1 MNKTFLEYVAEDII
15 SKYGTDLSRIAV
27 VFPNK
32 RAALFLNEHLARL
45 AGQPVWSPA
54 YITISD
60 LFRQHTD
67 LKTADPIK
75 LICDIHKSFTK
86 CTGIDETLDHFYG
99 WGQLLLADFD
109 DIDKNMADADSIFC
123 NLKDIH
129 ELDDISYL
137 DDEQKEM
144 LARFFANFSDD
155 IDSELKKRF
164 LSLWSHFGD
173 IYHDYNRRLTEQGI
187 GYEGAIYRKVAN
199 EQTLHLKY
207 DKYLFVGFNLLQ
219 KVERLLFSRLM
230 KEDKA
235 KFYWDFD
242 EYYMPSP
249 SPLPSGGAPVGGY
262 GIPAIPTQPTCSVGG
277 YGIPAI
283 PTQPT
288 CSVGAL
294 PGGYGIPAIP
304 TQPTC
309 SVGALPGGALV
320 SSAPT
325 NLNLADFP
333 NELDNTDPDIYA
345 NMRRPKRIRFISS
358 PTENAQA
365 RFASNWLL
373 ENHRYRAG
381 RKTAV
386 VMCDESILLPLM
398 HSLPPEADKVN
409 ITSGFPLAMT
419 PVASLVMLLFD
430 LYTLGLRKKGTT
442 LNPHYLKKLMA
453 HPYAHHLK
461 GVHLSQVHQEE
472 VHQPNSP
479 SHHLTISTPHHLTT
493 STILHHIATLIKQVG
508 IATKPEGD
516 PLTQESVFRM
526 YTILNRLATLA
537 DSGDL
542 LVDNTTLRRL
552 VSQLVSTS
560 SIPFHGEPVVGVQI
574 MGVLETRNI
583 DFDHLLLLSCNE
595 GNMPKGV
602 NDSSFIPYTIRK
614 AHHLTTIDNKVA
626 LYSYYF
632 HRLLQRARD
641 ITIAYNN
648 TTDNGHTGEMSRF
661 MLQLLVESG
670 QKINH
675 YTLTAK
681 NHPTPLMPKPIQK
694 DEATLSKLQQITRL
708 SPSALNTYI
717 RCPLA
722 FYYQYIAHIQEPH
735 PDPETIDNRLF
746 GNIFHRAAY
755 LIYKDITDRSPLI
768 EKAHI
773 QAYLSNRTL
782 LANVVDRAFQAEQC
796 TPNNGLQIINRE
808 VIIQYITKLLKIDQ
822 QLCPFSILAMEEE
835 AKVYTTL
842 SFTIPSEGALVGG
855 YGIPAIPTQPTCSV
869 GALKGGALVGGYGI
883 PAIPTQPTC
892 SVGALKGGALKGGAL
907 VSSAPKTSA
916 PKTSAPKTSAPGKQ
930 YNLTIGGII
939 DRLDILTDR
948 QTGKPRIRVVDYKTG
963 NQPSS
968 PIKNIDEI
976 FDPNNIRTKHSNY
989 YLQAI
994 LYSLIV
1000 SRSKRWNP
1008 AGHPVSPALLFIKQA
1023 PATDYDPTLLIDKHP
1038 ISDVTVYEEEFLTK
1052 LKHTLADIYSP
1063 DTPFTPTDDRK
1074 KCELCPYRMLCGL

>member
-15 SKYGTDLSRIAV
+15 GKYGTDLSRIAV

-32 RAALFLNEHLARL
+32 RAALFLNEHLARI
-45 AGQPVWSPA
+45 AGQPIWSPA

-137 DDEQKEM
+137 DNEQKEM

-187 GYEGAIYRKVAN
+187 GYEGAIYRKVVS
-199 EQTLHLKY
+199 EETLQMKY

-219 KVERLLFSRLM
+219 KVERVLFSRLM
-230 KEDKA
+230 KEGKA

-249 SPLPSGGAPVGGY
+249 SQHLTTSPS
-262 GIPAIPTQPTCSVGG
+262 QHLS
-277 YGIPAI
+277 
-283 PTQPT
+283 
-288 CSVGAL
+288 
-294 PGGYGIPAIP
+294 
-304 TQPTC
+304 
-309 SVGALPGGALV
+309 GGALV

-325 NLNLADFP
+325 NLNLSDFP

-345 NMRRPKRIRFISS
+345 NMRRPKHIRFISS

-373 ENHRYRAG
+373 ENDRYKAG

-430 LYTLGLRKKGTT
+430 LYTLGLRKKGTAF
-442 LNPHYLKKLMA
+442 NPHYLKKLMA
-453 HPYAHHLK
+453 HPYAHHL
-461 GVHLSQVHQEE
+461 
-472 VHQPNSP
+472 
-479 SHHLTISTPHHLTT
+479 TISTPQHLNT
-493 STILHHIATLIKQVG
+493 STPQHLNISPILHHIATLVKQVG

-516 PLTQESVFRM
+516 ALTQESVFRM
-526 YTILNRLATLA
+526 YTILNRLTTLA

-552 VSQLVSTS
+552 VSQLVSSS

-595 GNMPKGV
+595 GNMPKGI

-626 LYSYYF
+626 IYSYYF
-632 HRLLQRARD
+632 HRLLQRAGD

-648 TTDNGHTGEMSRF
+648 STDNGHTGEMSRF

-670 QKINH
+670 QQIDH
-675 YTLTAK
+675 YSLTAK
-681 NHPTPLMPKPIQK
+681 NQPTPLMPKPIEK
-694 DEATLSKLQQITRL
+694 DETALSKLQEMSRL
-708 SPSALNTYI
+708 SPSAINTYI
-717 RCPLA
+717 RCKLA
-722 FYYQYIAHIQEPH
+722 FYYQYIAHIKEPDS
-735 PDPETIDNRLF
+735 DPETIDNRLF

-796 TPNNGLQIINRE
+796 TANNGLQIINRE

-835 AKVYTTL
+835 AKVYTSL

-869 GALKGGALVGGYGI
+869 GALKGGALV
-883 PAIPTQPTC
+883 
-892 SVGALKGGALKGGAL
+892 
-907 VSSAPKTSA
+907 SSAPT
-916 PKTSAPKTSAPGKQ
+916 KQ

-968 PIKNIDEI
+968 PIKNIEEI
-976 FDPNNIRTKHSNY
+976 FDPNNIRSKHSNY

-1000 SRSKRWNP
+1000 SRSERWNP

-1023 PATDYDPTLLIDKHP
+1023 PANHYDPTLLIDKHP

>member
-137 DDEQKEM
+137 DNEQKEM

-187 GYEGAIYRKVAN
+187 GYEGAIYRKVAS

-219 KVERLLFSRLM
+219 KVERVLFSRLM
-230 KEDKA
+230 KEGKA

-242 EYYMPSP
+242 EYYMPSL
-249 SPLPSGGAPVGGY
+249 SPLPSGGALV
-262 GIPAIPTQPTCSVGG
+262 
-277 YGIPAI
+277 
-283 PTQPT
+283 
-288 CSVGAL
+288 
-294 PGGYGIPAIP
+294 GGYGIPAIP

-325 NLNLADFP
+325 NLNTSPSQHLNIADFP

-345 NMRRPKRIRFISS
+345 NMRRPKHIRFISS

-365 RFASNWLL
+365 RFAANWLL

-430 LYTLGLRKKGTT
+430 LYTLGLRKKGTA

-453 HPYAHHLK
+453 HPYARHLQEVHLKEMNEVHLKGVHSK
-461 GVHLSQVHQEE
+461 GVHLSQVHQGEE
-472 VHQPNSP
+472 HQEGIHQKEEQQTIGDNSGCMGMAGMP
-479 SHHLTISTPHHLTT
+479 YPPT
-493 STILHHIATLIKQVG
+493 SAALLHHIATLVKQVG
-508 IATKPEGD
+508 IATKQEGD
-516 PLTQESVFRM
+516 ALTQESVFRM

-552 VSQLVSTS
+552 VSQLVNTS

-632 HRLLQRARD
+632 HRLLQRAGD

-648 TTDNGHTGEMSRF
+648 STDNGHTGEMSRF

-675 YTLTAK
+675 YCLTAK
-681 NHPTPLMPKPIQK
+681 NHPTPLMPKPIRK
-694 DEATLSKLQQITRL
+694 DETVLSKLQQISRL

-755 LIYKDITDRSPLI
+755 LIYKDITDRSPVI
-768 EKAHI
+768 EKTHI

-835 AKVYTTL
+835 AKVYTQL
-842 SFTIPSEGALVGG
+842 SFTIPPEGALVGG

-869 GALKGGALVGGYGI
+869 GA
-883 PAIPTQPTC
+883 PT
-892 SVGALKGGALKGGAL
+892 
-907 VSSAPKTSA
+907 
-916 PKTSAPKTSAPGKQ
+916 KQ

-939 DRLDILTDR
+939 DRLDILTDK

-976 FDPNNIRTKHSNY
+976 FDPNNIRSKHSNY

-1023 PATDYDPTLLIDKHP
+1023 PANHYDPTLHIDKHP

>member
-15 SKYGTDLSRIAV
+15 GKYGTDLSRIAV

-32 RAALFLNEHLARL
+32 RAALFLNEHLARI

-67 LKTADPIK
+67 LKPADPIK

-144 LARFFANFSDD
+144 LKRFFANFSDD
-155 IDSELKKRF
+155 IESELKKRF

-187 GYEGAIYRKVAN
+187 GYEGAIYRKVAS
-199 EQTLHLKY
+199 EETLHLKY
-207 DKYLFVGFNLLQ
+207 DKYLFVGFNLIQ
-219 KVERLLFSRLM
+219 KVERVLFSRLM
-230 KEDKA
+230 KEGKA

-242 EYYMPSP
+242 EYYMPTARAQQS
-249 SPLPSGGAPVGGY
+249 A
-262 GIPAIPTQPTCSVGG
+262 SVPNNTASFAA
-277 YGIPAI
+277 YL
-283 PTQPT
+283 T
-288 CSVGAL
+288 
-294 PGGYGIPAIP
+294 
-304 TQPTC
+304 
-309 SVGALPGGALV
+309 
-320 SSAPT
+320 
-325 NLNLADFP
+325 DFP
-333 NELDNTDPDIYA
+333 NELDNTDRDIYA

-373 ENHRYRAG
+373 ENDRYKAG

-386 VMCDESILLPLM
+386 VMCDESILLPIM

-430 LYTLGLRKKGTT
+430 LYTLGLRKKGTAF
-442 LNPHYLKKLMA
+442 NPHYLKKLMA
-453 HPYAHHLK
+453 HPYARHLQEVHLKEMNDVHLK
-461 GVHLSQVHQEE
+461 GVHLSQVHQEG
-472 VHQPNSP
+472 SAA
-479 SHHLTISTPHHLTT
+479 L
-493 STILHHIATLIKQVG
+493 LHHIASLVKQVG
-508 IATKPEGD
+508 IATKQEGD
-516 PLTQESVFRM
+516 ALTQESVFRM
-526 YTILNRLATLA
+526 FTILNRLAALA

-552 VSQLVSTS
+552 VSQLVGAA
-560 SIPFHGEPVVGVQI
+560 SIPFHGEPVIGVQI

-583 DFDHLLLLSCNE
+583 DFDNVLLLSCNE

-602 NDSSFIPYTIRK
+602 NDSSFIPYSIRK
-614 AHHLTTIDNKVA
+614 AHGLTTIDNKVA
-626 LYSYYF
+626 IYSYYF
-632 HRLLQRARD
+632 HRLLQRAGD

-648 TTDNGHTGEMSRF
+648 STDNGHTGEMSRF

-670 QKINH
+670 QKIDH
-675 YTLTAK
+675 YSLTAK
-681 NHPTPLMPKPIQK
+681 NQPTPLMPKAIEK
-694 DEATLSKLQQITRL
+694 DETALNKLEEMSRL
-708 SPSALNTYI
+708 SPSAINTYI
-717 RCPLA
+717 RCKLA
-722 FYYQYIAHIQEPH
+722 FYYQYVAHIKEPDS
-735 PDPETIDNRLF
+735 DPETIDNRMF

-755 LIYKDITDRSPLI
+755 LIYKDITDHSPVI

-773 QAYLSNRTL
+773 QAYLSNRKL
-782 LANVVDRAFQAEQC
+782 LASVVDRAFEEEEC
-796 TPNNGLQIINRE
+796 KTNNGLQIINRE
-808 VIIQYITKLLKIDQ
+808 VIIEYITKLLKIDQ

-835 AKVYTTL
+835 AKVYTQL
-842 SFTIPSEGALVGG
+842 SFTIPS
-855 YGIPAIPTQPTCSV
+855 
-869 GALKGGALVGGYGI
+869 
-883 PAIPTQPTC
+883 
-892 SVGALKGGALKGGAL
+892 GGALKGGAL
-907 VSSAPKTSA
+907 VSSAPT
-916 PKTSAPKTSAPGKQ
+916 KQ

-939 DRLDILTDR
+939 DRLDAVTDK
-948 QTGKPRIRVVDYKTG
+948 QTGKRRIRVVDYKTG
-963 NQPSS
+963 NKPSS
-968 PIKNIDEI
+968 AIKSIEEVFDPKNIAS
-976 FDPNNIRTKHSNY
+976 KHSNY
-989 YLQAI
+989 FLQAI

-1000 SRSKRWNP
+1000 SRSKEWN
-1008 AGHPVSPALLFIKQA
+1008 AANDAVSPALLFIKQA
-1023 PATDYDPTLLIDKHP
+1023 ATNDYDPTLCIDKHP

-1052 LKHTLADIYSP
+1052 LKETVADMYSP
-1063 DTPFTPTDDRK
+1063 DAAFTPTDDRK

>member
-15 SKYGTDLSRIAV
+15 GKYGTDLSRIAV

-32 RAALFLNEHLARL
+32 RAALFLNEHLARI

-67 LKTADPIK
+67 LKPADPIK

-144 LARFFANFSDD
+144 LKRFFANFSDD
-155 IDSELKKRF
+155 IESELKKRF

-187 GYEGAIYRKVAN
+187 GYEGAIYRKVAS
-199 EQTLHLKY
+199 EETLHLKY
-207 DKYLFVGFNLLQ
+207 DKYLFIGFNLIQ
-219 KVERLLFSRLM
+219 KVERVLFSRLM
-230 KEDKA
+230 KEGKA

-242 EYYMPSP
+242 EYYMPTARAQQS
-249 SPLPSGGAPVGGY
+249 A
-262 GIPAIPTQPTCSVGG
+262 SVPNNTASFAA
-277 YGIPAI
+277 YL
-283 PTQPT
+283 
-288 CSVGAL
+288 S
-294 PGGYGIPAIP
+294 
-304 TQPTC
+304 
-309 SVGALPGGALV
+309 
-320 SSAPT
+320 
-325 NLNLADFP
+325 DFP
-333 NELDNTDPDIYA
+333 NELDNTNRDIYA

-373 ENHRYRAG
+373 ENDRYKAG

-386 VMCDESILLPLM
+386 VMCDESILLPIM

-430 LYTLGLRKKGTT
+430 LYTLGLRKKGTAF
-442 LNPHYLKKLMA
+442 NPHYLKKLMA
-453 HPYAHHLK
+453 HPYARHIQEVHLKEMHLK
-461 GVHLSQVHQEE
+461 GVHLSQVHQEKE
-472 VHQPNSP
+472 VHQEGIAA
-479 SHHLTISTPHHLTT
+479 LLQ
-493 STILHHIATLIKQVG
+493 HIASLVKQVG
-508 IATKPEGD
+508 IATKQEGD
-516 PLTQESVFRM
+516 ALTQESVFRM
-526 YTILNRLATLA
+526 FTILNRLAALA

-552 VSQLVSTS
+552 VSQLVGAA
-560 SIPFHGEPVVGVQI
+560 SIPFHGEPVIGVQI

-583 DFDHLLLLSCNE
+583 DFDNVLLLSCNE

-602 NDSSFIPYTIRK
+602 NDSSFIPYSIRK
-614 AHHLTTIDNKVA
+614 AHGLTTIDNKVA
-626 LYSYYF
+626 IYSYYF
-632 HRLLQRARD
+632 HRLLQRAGD

-648 TTDNGHTGEMSRF
+648 STDNGHTGEMSRF

-670 QKINH
+670 QKIDH
-675 YTLTAK
+675 YSLTAK
-681 NHPTPLMPKPIQK
+681 NQPTPLMPKAIEK
-694 DEATLSKLQQITRL
+694 DETALSKLEEMSRL
-708 SPSALNTYI
+708 SPSAINTYI
-717 RCPLA
+717 RCKLA
-722 FYYQYIAHIQEPH
+722 FYYQYIAHIKEPDS
-735 PDPETIDNRLF
+735 DPETIDNRMF

-755 LIYKDITDRSPLI
+755 LIYKDITDHSPVI

-773 QAYLSNRTL
+773 QAYLSNRKL
-782 LANVVDRAFQAEQC
+782 LASVVDRAFEEEEC
-796 TPNNGLQIINRE
+796 KTNNGLQIINRE
-808 VIIQYITKLLKIDQ
+808 VIIEYITKLLKIDQ

-835 AKVYTTL
+835 AKVYTQL
-842 SFTIPSEGALVGG
+842 SFTTPS
-855 YGIPAIPTQPTCSV
+855 
-869 GALKGGALVGGYGI
+869 
-883 PAIPTQPTC
+883 
-892 SVGALKGGALKGGAL
+892 GGALKGGAL
-907 VSSAPKTSA
+907 VSSAPT
-916 PKTSAPKTSAPGKQ
+916 KQ

-939 DRLDILTDR
+939 DRLDAVTDK
-948 QTGKPRIRVVDYKTG
+948 QTGKRRIRVVDYKTG
-963 NQPSS
+963 NKPSS
-968 PIKNIDEI
+968 AIKSIEEVFDPKNIAS
-976 FDPNNIRTKHSNY
+976 KHSNY
-989 YLQAI
+989 FLQAI

-1000 SRSKRWNP
+1000 SRSKEWN
-1008 AGHPVSPALLFIKQA
+1008 AANDPVSPALLFIKQA
-1023 PATDYDPTLLIDKHP
+1023 ATNDYDPTLCIDKHP
-1038 ISDVTVYEEEFLTK
+1038 ISDVTVYEEDFLTK
-1052 LKHTLADIYSP
+1052 LKETVADMYSP
-1063 DTPFTPTDDRK
+1063 DAAFTPTDDRK

>member
-15 SKYGTDLSRIAV
+15 GKYGTDLSRIAV

-32 RAALFLNEHLARL
+32 RAALFLNEHLARI

-67 LKTADPIK
+67 LKPADPIK

-99 WGQLLLADFD
+99 WGQLLLTDFD

-144 LARFFANFSDD
+144 LKRFFANFSDD
-155 IDSELKKRF
+155 IESELKKRF

-187 GYEGAIYRKVAN
+187 GYEGAIYRKVAS
-199 EQTLHLKY
+199 EETLHLKY
-207 DKYLFVGFNLLQ
+207 DKYLFVGFNLIQ
-219 KVERLLFSRLM
+219 KVERVLFSRLM
-230 KEDKA
+230 KEGKA

-242 EYYMPSP
+242 EYYMPTARAQQS
-249 SPLPSGGAPVGGY
+249 A
-262 GIPAIPTQPTCSVGG
+262 SVPNNTASFAA
-277 YGIPAI
+277 YL
-283 PTQPT
+283 T
-288 CSVGAL
+288 
-294 PGGYGIPAIP
+294 
-304 TQPTC
+304 
-309 SVGALPGGALV
+309 
-320 SSAPT
+320 
-325 NLNLADFP
+325 DFP
-333 NELDNTDPDIYA
+333 NELDNTDRDIYA

-373 ENHRYRAG
+373 ENDRYKAG

-386 VMCDESILLPLM
+386 VMCDESILLPIM

-430 LYTLGLRKKGTT
+430 LYTLGLRKKGTAF
-442 LNPHYLKKLMA
+442 NPHYLKKLMA
-453 HPYAHHLK
+453 HPYARHLQEVHLKEMHSKGVHSK

-472 VHQPNSP
+472 VHQEGIHQKEEQQTIGDNSGCMGMAGMP
-479 SHHLTISTPHHLTT
+479 YPPT
-493 STILHHIATLIKQVG
+493 SAALLQHIATLVKQVG
-508 IATKPEGD
+508 IATKQEGD
-516 PLTQESVFRM
+516 ALTQESVFRM
-526 YTILNRLATLA
+526 FTILNRLAALA

-552 VSQLVSTS
+552 VSQLVSSS
-560 SIPFHGEPVVGVQI
+560 SIPFHGEPVIGVQI

-583 DFDHLLLLSCNE
+583 DFDNVLLLSCNE

-602 NDSSFIPYTIRK
+602 NDSSFIPYSIRK
-614 AHHLTTIDNKVA
+614 AHGLTTIDNKVA
-626 LYSYYF
+626 IYSYYF
-632 HRLLQRARD
+632 HRLLQRAGD

-648 TTDNGHTGEMSRF
+648 STDNGHTGEMSRF

-670 QKINH
+670 QKIDH
-675 YTLTAK
+675 YSLTAK
-681 NHPTPLMPKPIQK
+681 NQPTPLMPKAIEK
-694 DEATLSKLQQITRL
+694 DETALNKLEEMSRL
-708 SPSALNTYI
+708 SPSAINTYI
-717 RCPLA
+717 RCKLA
-722 FYYQYIAHIQEPH
+722 FYYQYIAHIKEPDS
-735 PDPETIDNRLF
+735 DPETIDNRMF

-755 LIYKDITDRSPLI
+755 LIYKDITDHSPVI

-773 QAYLSNRTL
+773 QAYLSNRKL
-782 LANVVDRAFQAEQC
+782 LASVVDRAFEEEEC
-796 TPNNGLQIINRE
+796 KTNNGLQIINRE
-808 VIIQYITKLLKIDQ
+808 VIIEYVTKLLKIDQ

-835 AKVYTTL
+835 AKVYTQL
-842 SFTIPSEGALVGG
+842 SFTIPS
-855 YGIPAIPTQPTCSV
+855 
-869 GALKGGALVGGYGI
+869 GGAI
-883 PAIPTQPTC
+883 
-892 SVGALKGGALKGGAL
+892 KGGAL
-907 VSSAPKTSA
+907 VSSAPDKHYS
-916 PKTSAPKTSAPGKQ
+916 
-930 YNLTIGGII
+930 LTIGGII
-939 DRLDILTDR
+939 DRLDAVTDK
-948 QTGKPRIRVVDYKTG
+948 QTGKRRIRVVDYKTG
-963 NQPSS
+963 NKPSS
-968 PIKNIDEI
+968 AIKSIEEVFDPKNIAS
-976 FDPNNIRTKHSNY
+976 KHSNY
-989 YLQAI
+989 FLQAI

-1000 SRSKRWNP
+1000 SRSKEWNV
-1008 AGHPVSPALLFIKQA
+1008 ANDAVSPALLFIKQA
-1023 PATDYDPTLLIDKHP
+1023 ATNDYDPTLCIDKHP

-1052 LKHTLADIYSP
+1052 LKETVADMYSP
-1063 DTPFTPTDDRK
+1063 NAAFTPTDDRK

>member
-15 SKYGTDLSRIAV
+15 GKYGTDLSRIAV

-32 RAALFLNEHLARL
+32 RAALFLNEHLARI

-67 LKTADPIK
+67 LKPADPIK

-144 LARFFANFSDD
+144 LKRFFANFSDD
-155 IDSELKKRF
+155 IESELKKRF

-187 GYEGAIYRKVAN
+187 GYEGAIYRKVAS
-199 EQTLHLKY
+199 EETLHLKY
-207 DKYLFVGFNLLQ
+207 DKYLFVGFNLIQ
-219 KVERLLFSRLM
+219 KVERVLFSRLM
-230 KEDKA
+230 KEGKA

-242 EYYMPSP
+242 EYYMPTARAQQS
-249 SPLPSGGAPVGGY
+249 A
-262 GIPAIPTQPTCSVGG
+262 SVPNNTASFAA
-277 YGIPAI
+277 YL
-283 PTQPT
+283 T
-288 CSVGAL
+288 
-294 PGGYGIPAIP
+294 
-304 TQPTC
+304 
-309 SVGALPGGALV
+309 
-320 SSAPT
+320 
-325 NLNLADFP
+325 DFP
-333 NELDNTDPDIYA
+333 NELDNTDRNIYA

-373 ENHRYRAG
+373 ENDRYKAG

-386 VMCDESILLPLM
+386 VMCDESILLPIM

-430 LYTLGLRKKGTT
+430 LYTLGLRKKGTAF
-442 LNPHYLKKLMA
+442 NPHYLKKLMA
-453 HPYAHHLK
+453 HPYARHLQEVHLKEMHLK
-461 GVHLSQVHQEE
+461 GVHLSQVHQEKE
-472 VHQPNSP
+472 VHQEGIAA
-479 SHHLTISTPHHLTT
+479 LLQ
-493 STILHHIATLIKQVG
+493 HIASLVKQVG
-508 IATKPEGD
+508 IATKQEGD
-516 PLTQESVFRM
+516 ALTQESVFRM
-526 YTILNRLATLA
+526 FTILNRLAALA

-542 LVDNTTLRRL
+542 VVDNTTLRRL
-552 VSQLVSTS
+552 VSQLVGAA

-583 DFDHLLLLSCNE
+583 DFDNVLLLSCNE

-602 NDSSFIPYTIRK
+602 NDSSFIPYSIRK
-614 AHHLTTIDNKVA
+614 AHGLTTIDNKVA
-626 LYSYYF
+626 IYSYYF
-632 HRLLQRARD
+632 HRLLQRAGD

-648 TTDNGHTGEMSRF
+648 STDNGHTGEMSRF

-670 QKINH
+670 QKIDH
-675 YTLTAK
+675 YSLTAK
-681 NHPTPLMPKPIQK
+681 NQPTPLMPKAIEK
-694 DEATLSKLQQITRL
+694 DEAAIDKLEEMSKL
-708 SPSALNTYI
+708 SPSAINTYI
-717 RCPLA
+717 RCKLA
-722 FYYQYIAHIQEPH
+722 FYYQYIAHIKEPDS
-735 PDPETIDNRLF
+735 DPETIDNRMF

-755 LIYKDITDRSPLI
+755 LIYKDITDHSPVI

-773 QAYLSNRTL
+773 QAYLSNRKL
-782 LANVVDRAFQAEQC
+782 LASVVDRAFEEEEC
-796 TPNNGLQIINRE
+796 KTNNGLQIINRE
-808 VIIQYITKLLKIDQ
+808 VIIEYITKLLKIDQ

-835 AKVYTTL
+835 AKVYTQL
-842 SFTIPSEGALVGG
+842 SFTIPS
-855 YGIPAIPTQPTCSV
+855 
-869 GALKGGALVGGYGI
+869 
-883 PAIPTQPTC
+883 
-892 SVGALKGGALKGGAL
+892 GGALKGGAL
-907 VSSAPKTSA
+907 VSSAPDKH
-916 PKTSAPKTSAPGKQ
+916 
-930 YNLTIGGII
+930 YNLTFGGII
-939 DRLDILTDR
+939 DRLDVVTDK
-948 QTGKPRIRVVDYKTG
+948 QTGKRRIRVVDYKTG
-963 NQPSS
+963 NKPSS
-968 PIKNIDEI
+968 AIKSIEEVFDPKNIAS
-976 FDPNNIRTKHSNY
+976 KHSNY
-989 YLQAI
+989 FLQAI

-1000 SRSKRWNP
+1000 SGSKEWN
-1008 AGHPVSPALLFIKQA
+1008 AANDAVSPALLFIKQA
-1023 PATDYDPTLLIDKHP
+1023 ATNDYDPTLCIDKHP

-1052 LKHTLADIYSP
+1052 LKETVADMYSP
-1063 DTPFTPTDDRK
+1063 NAAFTPTDDRK

>member
-15 SKYGTDLSRIAV
+15 GKYGTDLSRIAV

-32 RAALFLNEHLARL
+32 RAALFLNEHLARI

-67 LKTADPIK
+67 LKPADPIK

-86 CTGIDETLDHFYG
+86 CTGISETLDHFYG

-144 LARFFANFSDD
+144 LKRFFANFSDD
-155 IDSELKKRF
+155 IESELKKRF

-187 GYEGAIYRKVAN
+187 GYEGAIYRKVAS
-199 EQTLHLKY
+199 EETLHLKY
-207 DKYLFVGFNLLQ
+207 DKYLFVGFNLIQ
-219 KVERLLFSRLM
+219 KVERVLFSRLM
-230 KEDKA
+230 KEGKA

-242 EYYMPSP
+242 EYYMPTARAQQS
-249 SPLPSGGAPVGGY
+249 A
-262 GIPAIPTQPTCSVGG
+262 SVPNNTASFAA
-277 YGIPAI
+277 YL
-283 PTQPT
+283 T
-288 CSVGAL
+288 
-294 PGGYGIPAIP
+294 
-304 TQPTC
+304 
-309 SVGALPGGALV
+309 
-320 SSAPT
+320 
-325 NLNLADFP
+325 DFP
-333 NELDNTDPDIYA
+333 NELDNTDRDIYA

-373 ENHRYRAG
+373 ENDRYKAG

-386 VMCDESILLPLM
+386 VMCDESILLPIM

-430 LYTLGLRKKGTT
+430 LCTLGLRKKGTAF
-442 LNPHYLKKLMA
+442 NPHYLKKLMA
-453 HPYAHHLK
+453 HPYARHLQEVHLKGVHSK
-461 GVHLSQVHQEE
+461 GVHLSQVHQEGSAALL
-472 VHQPNSP
+472 Q
-479 SHHLTISTPHHLTT
+479 
-493 STILHHIATLIKQVG
+493 HIATLVKQVG
-508 IATKPEGD
+508 IATKQEGD
-516 PLTQESVFRM
+516 ALTQESVFRM
-526 YTILNRLATLA
+526 FTILNRLAALA
-537 DSGDL
+537 DSSDL

-552 VSQLVSTS
+552 VSQLVGAA
-560 SIPFHGEPVVGVQI
+560 SIPFHGEPVIGVQI

-583 DFDHLLLLSCNE
+583 DFDNVLLLSCNE

-602 NDSSFIPYTIRK
+602 NDSSFIPYSIRK
-614 AHHLTTIDNKVA
+614 AHGLTTIDNKVA
-626 LYSYYF
+626 IYSYYF
-632 HRLLQRARD
+632 HRLLQRAGD

-648 TTDNGHTGEMSRF
+648 STDNGHTGEMSRF

-670 QKINH
+670 QKIDH
-675 YTLTAK
+675 YSLTAK
-681 NHPTPLMPKPIQK
+681 NQPTPLMPKAIEK
-694 DEATLSKLQQITRL
+694 DETALSKLEEMSRL
-708 SPSALNTYI
+708 SPSAINTYI
-717 RCPLA
+717 RCKLA
-722 FYYQYIAHIQEPH
+722 FYYQYIAHIKEPDS
-735 PDPETIDNRLF
+735 DPETIDNRMF

-755 LIYKDITDRSPLI
+755 LIYKDITDHSPVI

-773 QAYLSNRTL
+773 QAYLSNRKL
-782 LANVVDRAFQAEQC
+782 LASVVDRAFEEEEC
-796 TPNNGLQIINRE
+796 KTNNGLQIINRE
-808 VIIQYITKLLKIDQ
+808 VIIEYITKLLKIDQ

-835 AKVYTTL
+835 AKVYTQL
-842 SFTIPSEGALVGG
+842 SFTIPS
-855 YGIPAIPTQPTCSV
+855 
-869 GALKGGALVGGYGI
+869 
-883 PAIPTQPTC
+883 
-892 SVGALKGGALKGGAL
+892 GGALKGGAL
-907 VSSAPKTSA
+907 VSSAPT
-916 PKTSAPKTSAPGKQ
+916 KQ

-939 DRLDILTDR
+939 DRLDVVTDK
-948 QTGKPRIRVVDYKTG
+948 QTGKRRIRVVDYKTG
-963 NQPSS
+963 NKPSS
-968 PIKNIDEI
+968 AIKSIEEVFDPKNIAS
-976 FDPNNIRTKHSNY
+976 KHSNY
-989 YLQAI
+989 FLQAI

-1000 SRSKRWNP
+1000 SRSKEWN
-1008 AGHPVSPALLFIKQA
+1008 AANDAVSPALLFIKQA
-1023 PATDYDPTLLIDKHP
+1023 PANDYDPTLCIDKHP

-1052 LKHTLADIYSP
+1052 LKETVADMYSP
-1063 DTPFTPTDDRK
+1063 DAAFTPTDDRK

>member
-15 SKYGTDLSRIAV
+15 GKYGTDLSHIAV

-86 CTGIDETLDHFYG
+86 CTGISETLDHFYG

-187 GYEGAIYRKVAN
+187 GYEGAIYRKVAS

-219 KVERLLFSRLM
+219 KVERVLFSRLM
-230 KEDKA
+230 KEGKA

-249 SPLPSGGAPVGGY
+249 SQHLTTSPSPLPS
-262 GIPAIPTQPTCSVGG
+262 
-277 YGIPAI
+277 
-283 PTQPT
+283 
-288 CSVGAL
+288 
-294 PGGYGIPAIP
+294 
-304 TQPTC
+304 
-309 SVGALPGGALV
+309 GGALV

-325 NLNLADFP
+325 NLTTSPSQHLNISDFP

-365 RFASNWLL
+365 RFAANWLL

-386 VMCDESILLPLM
+386 VMCDESILLPIM

-430 LYTLGLRKKGTT
+430 LYTLGLRKKGTA
-442 LNPHYLKKLMA
+442 LNPHYLKKFMA

-479 SHHLTISTPHHLTT
+479 SQHLNTSTPHHLTT
-493 STILHHIATLIKQVG
+493 SPILHHIATLIKQVG

-516 PLTQESVFRM
+516 ALTQESVFRM
-526 YTILNRLATLA
+526 FTILNRLATLA

-542 LVDNTTLRRL
+542 VVDNTTLRRL
-552 VSQLVSTS
+552 VSQLVGAA
-560 SIPFHGEPVVGVQI
+560 SIPFHGEPVIGVQI

-632 HRLLQRARD
+632 HRLLQRAGD

-648 TTDNGHTGEMSRF
+648 STDNGHTGEMSRF

-670 QKINH
+670 QKIDH
-675 YTLTAK
+675 YSLTAK
-681 NHPTPLMPKPIQK
+681 NQPTPLMPKAIEK
-694 DEATLSKLQQITRL
+694 DETALSKLEEMSRL
-708 SPSALNTYI
+708 SPSAINTYI
-717 RCPLA
+717 RCKLA
-722 FYYQYIAHIQEPH
+722 FYYQYIAHIKEPDS
-735 PDPETIDNRLF
+735 DPETIDNRMF

-755 LIYKDITDRSPLI
+755 LIYKDITDHSPVI

-773 QAYLSNRTL
+773 QAYLSNRKL
-782 LANVVDRAFQAEQC
+782 LASVVDRAFEAEQC

-835 AKVYTTL
+835 AKVYTQL
-842 SFTIPSEGALVGG
+842 SFTIPSE
-855 YGIPAIPTQPTCSV
+855 
-869 GALKGGALVGGYGI
+869 
-883 PAIPTQPTC
+883 
-892 SVGALKGGALKGGAL
+892 GALKGGAL
-907 VSSAPKTSA
+907 VSSAPRTSA
-916 PKTSAPKTSAPGKQ
+916 PTKQ

-939 DRLDILTDR
+939 DRLDILTDK

-976 FDPNNIRTKHSNY
+976 FDPNNIRSKHSNY

-1023 PATDYDPTLLIDKHP
+1023 PANHYDPTLLIDKHP

>member
-187 GYEGAIYRKVAN
+187 GYEGAIYRKVAS

-219 KVERLLFSRLM
+219 KVERVLFSRLM
-230 KEDKA
+230 KEGKA

-249 SPLPSGGAPVGGY
+249 SHHLTTSPSPLGF
-262 GIPAIPTQPTCSVGG
+262 CR
-277 YGIPAI
+277 
-283 PTQPT
+283 
-288 CSVGAL
+288 L
-294 PGGYGIPAIP
+294 PE
-304 TQPTC
+304 QEHL
-309 SVGALPGGALV
+309 SGGALV

-325 NLNLADFP
+325 NLTTSPSQHLNISDFP

-373 ENHRYRAG
+373 ENERYKAG

-386 VMCDESILLPLM
+386 VMCDESILLPIM

-430 LYTLGLRKKGTT
+430 LYTLGLRKKGTAF
-442 LNPHYLKKLMA
+442 NPHYLKKLMA
-453 HPYAHHLK
+453 HPYARHLQEVHLK
-461 GVHLSQVHQEE
+461 GVHLSPLGFCRLPEQEVHQEGSAALL
-472 VHQPNSP
+472 Q
-479 SHHLTISTPHHLTT
+479 
-493 STILHHIATLIKQVG
+493 HIATLIKQVG

-552 VSQLVSTS
+552 VSQLVSSS

-648 TTDNGHTGEMSRF
+648 STDNGHTGEMSRF

-670 QKINH
+670 QKIDH
-675 YTLTAK
+675 YSLTAK

-694 DEATLSKLQQITRL
+694 DEATLSKLQQISRL

-722 FYYQYIAHIQEPH
+722 FYYQYVAHIQEPH

-782 LANVVDRAFQAEQC
+782 LANVVDRAFEEEEC
-796 TPNNGLQIINRE
+796 KTNNGLQIINRE

-835 AKVYTTL
+835 AKVYTSL
-842 SFTIPSEGALVGG
+842 SFTIPSE
-855 YGIPAIPTQPTCSV
+855 
-869 GALKGGALVGGYGI
+869 GALVGGYGI

-907 VSSAPKTSA
+907 VSSAPRTNAPRTSA
-916 PKTSAPKTSAPGKQ
+916 PTKR

-939 DRLDILTDR
+939 DRLDILTDK

-976 FDPNNIRTKHSNY
+976 FDPNNIRSKHSNY

-1000 SRSKRWNP
+1000 SRSERWNP

-1023 PATDYDPTLLIDKHP
+1023 PANHYDPTLHIDKHP

-1063 DTPFTPTDDRK
+1063 GTPFTPTDDRK

>member
-144 LARFFANFSDD
+144 LKRFFANFSDD
-155 IDSELKKRF
+155 IESELKKRF

-187 GYEGAIYRKVAN
+187 GYEGAIYRKVASD
-199 EQTLHLKY
+199 ETLHLKY
-207 DKYLFVGFNLLQ
+207 DKYLFVGFNLIQ
-219 KVERLLFSRLM
+219 KVERVLFSRLM
-230 KEDKA
+230 KEGKA

-242 EYYMPSP
+242 EYYMPTARAQQS
-249 SPLPSGGAPVGGY
+249 A
-262 GIPAIPTQPTCSVGG
+262 SVPNNTASFAA
-277 YGIPAI
+277 YL
-283 PTQPT
+283 T
-288 CSVGAL
+288 
-294 PGGYGIPAIP
+294 
-304 TQPTC
+304 
-309 SVGALPGGALV
+309 
-320 SSAPT
+320 
-325 NLNLADFP
+325 DFP
-333 NELDNTDPDIYA
+333 NELDNTDRDIYA
-345 NMRRPKRIRFISS
+345 NMGRPKRIRFISS

-373 ENHRYRAG
+373 ENERYKAG

-386 VMCDESILLPLM
+386 VMCDESILLPIM

-430 LYTLGLRKKGTT
+430 LYTLGLRKKGTAF
-442 LNPHYLKKLMA
+442 NPHYLKKLMA
-453 HPYAHHLK
+453 HPYARHLQEVHLNGVHSN
-461 GVHLSQVHQEE
+461 GVHLSQVHQEGSAALL
-472 VHQPNSP
+472 Q
-479 SHHLTISTPHHLTT
+479 
-493 STILHHIATLIKQVG
+493 HIATLVKQVG
-508 IATKPEGD
+508 IATKQEGD
-516 PLTQESVFRM
+516 ALTQESVFRM
-526 YTILNRLATLA
+526 FTILNRLAALA

-552 VSQLVSTS
+552 VSQLVGAA
-560 SIPFHGEPVVGVQI
+560 SIPFHGEPVIGVQI

-583 DFDHLLLLSCNE
+583 DFDNVLLLSCNE

-602 NDSSFIPYTIRK
+602 NDSSFIPYSIRK
-614 AHHLTTIDNKVA
+614 AHGLTTIDNKVA
-626 LYSYYF
+626 IYSYYF
-632 HRLLQRARD
+632 HRLLQRAGD

-648 TTDNGHTGEMSRF
+648 STDNGHTGEMSRF

-670 QKINH
+670 QKIDH
-675 YTLTAK
+675 YSLTAK
-681 NHPTPLMPKPIQK
+681 NQPTPLMPKAIEK
-694 DEATLSKLQQITRL
+694 DETALSKLEEMSRL
-708 SPSALNTYI
+708 SPSAINTYI
-717 RCPLA
+717 RCKLA
-722 FYYQYIAHIQEPH
+722 FYYQYIAHIKEPDS
-735 PDPETIDNRLF
+735 DPETIDNRMF

-755 LIYKDITDRSPLI
+755 LIYKDITDHSPVI

-773 QAYLSNRTL
+773 QAYLSNRKL
-782 LANVVDRAFQAEQC
+782 LASVVDRAFEEEEC
-796 TPNNGLQIINRE
+796 KTNNGLQIINRE
-808 VIIQYITKLLKIDQ
+808 VIIEYITKLLKIDQ

-835 AKVYTTL
+835 AKVYTQL
-842 SFTIPSEGALVGG
+842 SFTIPS
-855 YGIPAIPTQPTCSV
+855 
-869 GALKGGALVGGYGI
+869 
-883 PAIPTQPTC
+883 
-892 SVGALKGGALKGGAL
+892 GGALKGGAL
-907 VSSAPKTSA
+907 VSSAPT
-916 PKTSAPKTSAPGKQ
+916 KQ

-939 DRLDILTDR
+939 DRLDAVTDK
-948 QTGKPRIRVVDYKTG
+948 QTGKRRIRVVDYKTG
-963 NQPSS
+963 NKPSS
-968 PIKNIDEI
+968 AIKSIEEVFDPKNIAS
-976 FDPNNIRTKHSNY
+976 KHSNY
-989 YLQAI
+989 FLQAI

-1000 SRSKRWNP
+1000 SRSKEWN
-1008 AGHPVSPALLFIKQA
+1008 AANDAVSPALLFIKQA
-1023 PATDYDPTLLIDKHP
+1023 ATNDYDPTLCIDKHP

-1052 LKHTLADIYSP
+1052 LKETVADMYSP
-1063 DTPFTPTDDRK
+1063 NAAFTPTDDRK

>member
-15 SKYGTDLSRIAV
+15 GKYGTDLSRIAV

-32 RAALFLNEHLARL
+32 RAALFLNEHLARI

-144 LARFFANFSDD
+144 LKRFFANFSDD
-155 IDSELKKRF
+155 IESELKKRF

-187 GYEGAIYRKVAN
+187 GYEGAIYRKVAS
-199 EQTLHLKY
+199 EETLHLKY
-207 DKYLFVGFNLLQ
+207 DKYLFVGFNLIQ
-219 KVERLLFSRLM
+219 KVERVLFSRLM
-230 KEDKA
+230 KEGKA

-242 EYYMPSP
+242 EYYMPTARAQQS
-249 SPLPSGGAPVGGY
+249 A
-262 GIPAIPTQPTCSVGG
+262 SVPNNTASFAA
-277 YGIPAI
+277 YL
-283 PTQPT
+283 T
-288 CSVGAL
+288 
-294 PGGYGIPAIP
+294 
-304 TQPTC
+304 
-309 SVGALPGGALV
+309 
-320 SSAPT
+320 
-325 NLNLADFP
+325 DFP
-333 NELDNTDPDIYA
+333 NELDNTDRDIYA

-373 ENHRYRAG
+373 ENDRYKAG

-386 VMCDESILLPLM
+386 VMCDESILLPIM

-430 LYTLGLRKKGTT
+430 LYTLGLRKKGTAF
-442 LNPHYLKKLMA
+442 NPHYLKKLMA
-453 HPYAHHLK
+453 HPYARHLQEVHLKEMNEVHLK

-472 VHQPNSP
+472 VHQEGIAA
-479 SHHLTISTPHHLTT
+479 LLQ
-493 STILHHIATLIKQVG
+493 HIATLVKQVG
-508 IATKPEGD
+508 IATKQEGD
-516 PLTQESVFRM
+516 ALTQESVFRM
-526 YTILNRLATLA
+526 FTILNRLAALA
-537 DSGDL
+537 ESGDL

-552 VSQLVSTS
+552 VSQLVGAA
-560 SIPFHGEPVVGVQI
+560 SIPFHGEPVIGVQI

-602 NDSSFIPYTIRK
+602 NDSSFIPYSIRK
-614 AHHLTTIDNKVA
+614 AHGLTTIDNKVA
-626 LYSYYF
+626 IYSYYF
-632 HRLLQRARD
+632 HRLLQRAGD

-648 TTDNGHTGEMSRF
+648 STDNGHTGEMSRF

-670 QKINH
+670 QKIEH
-675 YTLTAK
+675 YSLTAK
-681 NHPTPLMPKPIQK
+681 NQPTPLMPKAIEK
-694 DEATLSKLQQITRL
+694 DETALSKLEEMSRL
-708 SPSALNTYI
+708 SPSAINTYI
-717 RCPLA
+717 RCKLA
-722 FYYQYIAHIQEPH
+722 FYYQYIAHIKEPDS
-735 PDPETIDNRLF
+735 DPETIDNRMF

-755 LIYKDITDRSPLI
+755 LIYKDITDHSPVI

-773 QAYLSNRTL
+773 QAYLSNRKL
-782 LANVVDRAFQAEQC
+782 LASVVDRAFEEEEC
-796 TPNNGLQIINRE
+796 KTNNGLQIINRE
-808 VIIQYITKLLKIDQ
+808 VIIEYITKLLKIDQ

-835 AKVYTTL
+835 AKVYTQL
-842 SFTIPSEGALVGG
+842 SFTIPS
-855 YGIPAIPTQPTCSV
+855 
-869 GALKGGALVGGYGI
+869 
-883 PAIPTQPTC
+883 
-892 SVGALKGGALKGGAL
+892 GGALKGGAL
-907 VSSAPKTSA
+907 VSSAPT
-916 PKTSAPKTSAPGKQ
+916 KQ

-939 DRLDILTDR
+939 DRLDAVTDK
-948 QTGKPRIRVVDYKTG
+948 QTGKRRIRVVDYKTG
-963 NQPSS
+963 NKPSS
-968 PIKNIDEI
+968 AIKSIEEVFDPKNIAS
-976 FDPNNIRTKHSNY
+976 KHSNY
-989 YLQAI
+989 FLQAI

-1000 SRSKRWNP
+1000 SRSKEWN
-1008 AGHPVSPALLFIKQA
+1008 AANDPVSPALLFIKQA
-1023 PATDYDPTLLIDKHP
+1023 ATNGYDPTLCIDKHP

-1052 LKHTLADIYSP
+1052 LKETVADMYSP
-1063 DTPFTPTDDRK
+1063 NAAFTPTDDRK

>member
-15 SKYGTDLSRIAV
+15 GKYGTDLSRIAV

-144 LARFFANFSDD
+144 LKRFFANFSDD

-187 GYEGAIYRKVAN
+187 GYEGAIYRKVVS
-199 EQTLHLKY
+199 EETLQMKY

-219 KVERLLFSRLM
+219 KVERVLFSRLM
-230 KEDKA
+230 KEGKA

-249 SPLPSGGAPVGGY
+249 SHHLTTSPS
-262 GIPAIPTQPTCSVGG
+262 QQLS
-277 YGIPAI
+277 
-283 PTQPT
+283 
-288 CSVGAL
+288 
-294 PGGYGIPAIP
+294 
-304 TQPTC
+304 
-309 SVGALPGGALV
+309 GGALV

-325 NLNLADFP
+325 NLTTSPSQHLNISDFP
-333 NELDNTDPDIYA
+333 NELDNTDRDIYA

-373 ENHRYRAG
+373 ENERYKAG
-381 RKTAV
+381 CKTAV
-386 VMCDESILLPLM
+386 VMCDESILLPIM

-453 HPYAHHLK
+453 HPYAHHLTI
-461 GVHLSQVHQEE
+461 
-472 VHQPNSP
+472 SP
-479 SHHLTISTPHHLTT
+479 PHHLNTSTPQHLTT
-493 STILHHIATLIKQVG
+493 STILHHIATLMKQVG

-516 PLTQESVFRM
+516 ALTQESVFRM
-526 YTILNRLATLA
+526 FTILNRLATLA

-552 VSQLVSTS
+552 VSQLVSSS

-583 DFDHLLLLSCNE
+583 DFDNVLLLSCNE
-595 GNMPKGV
+595 GNMPKGI
-602 NDSSFIPYTIRK
+602 NDSSFIPYSIRK
-614 AHHLTTIDNKVA
+614 AHGLTTIDNKVA
-626 LYSYYF
+626 IYSYYF
-632 HRLLQRARD
+632 HRLLQRAGN

-648 TTDNGHTGEMSRF
+648 STDNGHTGEMSRF

-670 QKINH
+670 QKIDH
-675 YTLTAK
+675 YSLTAK
-681 NHPTPLMPKPIQK
+681 NQPTPLMPKPIEK
-694 DEATLSKLQQITRL
+694 DEAALSKLEEMSRL
-708 SPSALNTYI
+708 SPSAINTYI
-717 RCPLA
+717 RCKLA
-722 FYYQYIAHIQEPH
+722 FYYQYIAHIKEPDS
-735 PDPETIDNRLF
+735 DPETIDNRMF

-755 LIYKDITDRSPLI
+755 LIYKDITDRSPLV

-782 LANVVDRAFQAEQC
+782 LANVVDRAFEEEEC
-796 TPNNGLQIINRE
+796 KTNNGLQIINRE

-835 AKVYTTL
+835 AKVYTQL
-842 SFTIPSEGALVGG
+842 SFTTPPSHHL
-855 YGIPAIPTQPTCSV
+855 T
-869 GALKGGALVGGYGI
+869 
-883 PAIPTQPTC
+883 
-892 SVGALKGGALKGGAL
+892 
-907 VSSAPKTSA
+907 TS
-916 PKTSAPKTSAPGKQ
+916 PSHHLTTSPSHHH
-930 YNLTIGGII
+930 LTIGGII
-939 DRLDILTDR
+939 DRLDAVTDK
-948 QTGKPRIRVVDYKTG
+948 QTGKRRIRVVDYKTG
-963 NQPSS
+963 NKPSS
-968 PIKNIDEI
+968 AIKSIEEVFDPKNIAS
-976 FDPNNIRTKHSNY
+976 KHSNY
-989 YLQAI
+989 FLQAI

-1000 SRSKRWNP
+1000 SRSKEWN
-1008 AGHPVSPALLFIKQA
+1008 AANDAVSPALLFIKQA
-1023 PATDYDPTLLIDKHP
+1023 PTNDYDPTLLIDKHP

>member
-137 DDEQKEM
+137 DNEQKEM

-187 GYEGAIYRKVAN
+187 GYEGAIYRKVAS
-199 EQTLHLKY
+199 EETLHLKY
-207 DKYLFVGFNLLQ
+207 DKYLFVGFNLIQ
-219 KVERLLFSRLM
+219 KVERVLFSRLM
-230 KEDKA
+230 KEGKA

-249 SPLPSGGAPVGGY
+249 SQHLTTSPS
-262 GIPAIPTQPTCSVGG
+262 QHLS
-277 YGIPAI
+277 
-283 PTQPT
+283 
-288 CSVGAL
+288 
-294 PGGYGIPAIP
+294 
-304 TQPTC
+304 
-309 SVGALPGGALV
+309 GGALV
-320 SSAPT
+320 SSAPRTSAPT
-325 NLNLADFP
+325 NLNTSPSQHLNLSDFP
-333 NELDNTDPDIYA
+333 NELDNTDRDIYA

-373 ENHRYRAG
+373 ENDRYKAG

-386 VMCDESILLPLM
+386 VMCDESILLPIM

-430 LYTLGLRKKGTT
+430 LYTLGLRKKGTAF
-442 LNPHYLKKLMA
+442 NPHYLKKLMA
-453 HPYAHHLK
+453 HPYARHLQEVHLKGVHSK
-461 GVHLSQVHQEE
+461 GVHLSQVHQGE
-472 VHQPNSP
+472 VHQEGIHQKEEQQTIGDNSGCMGMAGMP
-479 SHHLTISTPHHLTT
+479 YPPT
-493 STILHHIATLIKQVG
+493 SAALLHHIATLVKQVG
-508 IATKPEGD
+508 IATKQDGD
-516 PLTQESVFRM
+516 ALTQESVFRM
-526 YTILNRLATLA
+526 FTILNRLAALA

-552 VSQLVSTS
+552 VSQLVGAA

-583 DFDHLLLLSCNE
+583 DFDNVLLLSCNE

-602 NDSSFIPYTIRK
+602 NDSSFIPYSIRK
-614 AHHLTTIDNKVA
+614 AHGLTTIDNKVA
-626 LYSYYF
+626 IYSYYF
-632 HRLLQRARD
+632 HRLLQRAGD

-648 TTDNGHTGEMSRF
+648 STDNGHTGEMSRF

-670 QKINH
+670 QKIDH
-675 YTLTAK
+675 YSLTAK
-681 NHPTPLMPKPIQK
+681 NQPTPLMPKPIEK
-694 DEATLSKLQQITRL
+694 DETALSKLEEMSRL
-708 SPSALNTYI
+708 SPSAINTYI
-717 RCPLA
+717 RCKLA
-722 FYYQYIAHIQEPH
+722 FYYQYIAHIKEPDS
-735 PDPETIDNRLF
+735 DPETIDNRMF

-755 LIYKDITDRSPLI
+755 LIYKDITNHSPVI

-773 QAYLSNRTL
+773 QAYLSNRKL
-782 LANVVDRAFQAEQC
+782 LASVVDRAFEEEEC
-796 TPNNGLQIINRE
+796 KTNNGLQIINRE
-808 VIIQYITKLLKIDQ
+808 VIIEYITKLLKIDQ

-835 AKVYTTL
+835 AKVYTQL
-842 SFTIPSEGALVGG
+842 SFTIPS
-855 YGIPAIPTQPTCSV
+855 
-869 GALKGGALVGGYGI
+869 
-883 PAIPTQPTC
+883 
-892 SVGALKGGALKGGAL
+892 GGALKGGAL
-907 VSSAPKTSA
+907 VSSAPT
-916 PKTSAPKTSAPGKQ
+916 KQ

-939 DRLDILTDR
+939 DRLDAVTDK
-948 QTGKPRIRVVDYKTG
+948 QTGKRRIRVVDYKTG
-963 NQPSS
+963 NKPSS
-968 PIKNIDEI
+968 AIKSIEEVFDPKNIAS
-976 FDPNNIRTKHSNY
+976 KHSNY
-989 YLQAI
+989 FLQAI

-1000 SRSKRWNP
+1000 SRSKEWN
-1008 AGHPVSPALLFIKQA
+1008 AANDPVSPALLFIKQA
-1023 PATDYDPTLLIDKHP
+1023 ATNDYDPTLCIDKHP

-1052 LKHTLADIYSP
+1052 LKETVADMYSP
-1063 DTPFTPTDDRK
+1063 DAAFTPTDDRK

>member
-15 SKYGTDLSRIAV
+15 GKYGTDLSRIAV

-137 DDEQKEM
+137 DNEQKEM
-144 LARFFANFSDD
+144 LKRFFANFSDD
-155 IDSELKKRF
+155 IESELKKRF

-187 GYEGAIYRKVAN
+187 GYEGAIYRKVVS
-199 EQTLHLKY
+199 EETLHLKY

-219 KVERLLFSRLM
+219 KVERVLFNRLM
-230 KEDKA
+230 KEGKA

-249 SPLPSGGAPVGGY
+249 SPLPSGGA
-262 GIPAIPTQPTCSVGG
+262 
-277 YGIPAI
+277 
-283 PTQPT
+283 
-288 CSVGAL
+288 
-294 PGGYGIPAIP
+294 
-304 TQPTC
+304 
-309 SVGALPGGALV
+309 LV
-320 SSAPT
+320 SSAPRTSAPT
-325 NLNLADFP
+325 NLTTSPSQHLNISDFP
-333 NELDNTDPDIYA
+333 NELDNTDRDIYA

-373 ENHRYRAG
+373 ENERYRAG

-430 LYTLGLRKKGTT
+430 LYTLGLRKKGTAF
-442 LNPHYLKKLMA
+442 NPHYLKKLMA
-453 HPYAHHLK
+453 HPYARHLQEVHLKGVHLK

-472 VHQPNSP
+472 EQQTIGDNSGCMGMAGMP
-479 SHHLTISTPHHLTT
+479 YPPT
-493 STILHHIATLIKQVG
+493 SAALLHHIATLIKQVG

-516 PLTQESVFRM
+516 ALTQESVFRM
-526 YTILNRLATLA
+526 FTILNRLATLA

-542 LVDNTTLRRL
+542 VVDNTTLRRL
-552 VSQLVSTS
+552 VSQLVGAA
-560 SIPFHGEPVVGVQI
+560 SIPFHGEPVIGVQI

-583 DFDHLLLLSCNE
+583 NFDNVLLLSCNE

-602 NDSSFIPYTIRK
+602 NDSSFIPYSIRK
-614 AHHLTTIDNKVA
+614 AHGLTTIDNKVA
-626 LYSYYF
+626 IYSYYF
-632 HRLLQRARD
+632 HRLLQRAGD

-648 TTDNGHTGEMSRF
+648 STDNGHTGEMSRF

-670 QKINH
+670 QKIDH
-675 YTLTAK
+675 YSLTAK
-681 NHPTPLMPKPIQK
+681 NQPTPLMPKPIEK
-694 DEATLSKLQQITRL
+694 DEAALSKLEEMSRL
-708 SPSALNTYI
+708 SPSAINTYI
-717 RCPLA
+717 RCKLA
-722 FYYQYIAHIQEPH
+722 FYYQYIAHIKEPDS
-735 PDPETIDNRLF
+735 DPETIDNRMF

-755 LIYKDITDRSPLI
+755 LIYKDITDHSPVI

-773 QAYLSNRTL
+773 QAYLSNRKL
-782 LANVVDRAFQAEQC
+782 LASVVDRAFEEEEC
-796 TPNNGLQIINRE
+796 KTNNGLQIINRE
-808 VIIQYITKLLKIDQ
+808 VIIEYITKLLKIDQ

-835 AKVYTTL
+835 AKVYTQL
-842 SFTIPSEGALVGG
+842 SFTIPS
-855 YGIPAIPTQPTCSV
+855 
-869 GALKGGALVGGYGI
+869 
-883 PAIPTQPTC
+883 
-892 SVGALKGGALKGGAL
+892 GGALKGGAL
-907 VSSAPKTSA
+907 VSSAPT
-916 PKTSAPKTSAPGKQ
+916 KQ

-939 DRLDILTDR
+939 DRLDAVTDK
-948 QTGKPRIRVVDYKTG
+948 QTGKRRIRVVDYKTG
-963 NQPSS
+963 NKPSS
-968 PIKNIDEI
+968 AIKSIEEVFDPKNIAS
-976 FDPNNIRTKHSNY
+976 KHSNY
-989 YLQAI
+989 FLQAI

-1000 SRSKRWNP
+1000 SRSKEWN
-1008 AGHPVSPALLFIKQA
+1008 AANDAVSPALLFIKQA
-1023 PATDYDPTLLIDKHP
+1023 ATNDYDPTLCIDKHP

-1052 LKHTLADIYSP
+1052 LKETVADMYSP
-1063 DTPFTPTDDRK
+1063 NAAFTPTDDRK

>member
-15 SKYGTDLSRIAV
+15 GKYGTDLSRIAV

-32 RAALFLNEHLARL
+32 RAALFLNEHLARI

-67 LKTADPIK
+67 LKPADPIK

-144 LARFFANFSDD
+144 LKRFFANFSDD
-155 IDSELKKRF
+155 IESELKKRF

-187 GYEGAIYRKVAN
+187 GYEGAIYRKVAS
-199 EQTLHLKY
+199 EETLHLKY
-207 DKYLFVGFNLLQ
+207 DKYLFVGFNLIQ
-219 KVERLLFSRLM
+219 KVERVLFSRLM
-230 KEDKA
+230 KEGKA

-242 EYYMPSP
+242 EYYMPTARAQQS
-249 SPLPSGGAPVGGY
+249 A
-262 GIPAIPTQPTCSVGG
+262 SVPNNTASFAA
-277 YGIPAI
+277 YL
-283 PTQPT
+283 T
-288 CSVGAL
+288 
-294 PGGYGIPAIP
+294 
-304 TQPTC
+304 
-309 SVGALPGGALV
+309 
-320 SSAPT
+320 
-325 NLNLADFP
+325 DFFFFIDKSYS
-333 NELDNTDPDIYA
+333 EIYS

-373 ENHRYRAG
+373 ENERYKAG

-386 VMCDESILLPLM
+386 VMCDESILLPIM

-430 LYTLGLRKKGTT
+430 LYTLGLRKKGTAF
-442 LNPHYLKKLMA
+442 NPHYLKKLMA
-453 HPYAHHLK
+453 HPYARHLQEVHLKEMNDVHLKGVHLK
-461 GVHLSQVHQEE
+461 GVHLSQVHQEKE
-472 VHQPNSP
+472 MHQEGIAA
-479 SHHLTISTPHHLTT
+479 L
-493 STILHHIATLIKQVG
+493 LHHIATLVKQVG
-508 IATKPEGD
+508 IATKQEGD
-516 PLTQESVFRM
+516 ALTQESVFRM
-526 YTILNRLATLA
+526 FTILNRLAALA

-542 LVDNTTLRRL
+542 IVDNTTLRRL
-552 VSQLVSTS
+552 VSQLVGAA
-560 SIPFHGEPVVGVQI
+560 SIPFHGEPVIGVQI

-583 DFDHLLLLSCNE
+583 DFDNVLLLSCNE

-602 NDSSFIPYTIRK
+602 NDSSFIPYSIRK
-614 AHHLTTIDNKVA
+614 AHGLTTIDNKVA
-626 LYSYYF
+626 IYSYYF
-632 HRLLQRARD
+632 HRLLQRAGD

-648 TTDNGHTGEMSRF
+648 STDNGHTGEMSRF

-670 QKINH
+670 QQIDH
-675 YTLTAK
+675 YSLTAK
-681 NHPTPLMPKPIQK
+681 NQPTPLMPKAIEK
-694 DEATLSKLQQITRL
+694 DETALSKLEEMSRL
-708 SPSALNTYI
+708 SPSAINTYI
-717 RCPLA
+717 RCKLA
-722 FYYQYIAHIQEPH
+722 FYYQYIAHIKEPDS
-735 PDPETIDNRLF
+735 DPETIDNRMF

-755 LIYKDITDRSPLI
+755 LIYKDITDHSPVI

-773 QAYLSNRTL
+773 QAYLSNRKL
-782 LANVVDRAFQAEQC
+782 LASVVDRAFEEEEC
-796 TPNNGLQIINRE
+796 KTNNGLQIINRE
-808 VIIQYITKLLKIDQ
+808 VIIEYITKLLKIDQ

-835 AKVYTTL
+835 AKVYTQL
-842 SFTIPSEGALVGG
+842 SFTIPSG
-855 YGIPAIPTQPTCSV
+855 
-869 GALKGGALVGGYGI
+869 GALKE
-883 PAIPTQPTC
+883 
-892 SVGALKGGALKGGAL
+892 GALKGGAL
-907 VSSAPKTSA
+907 VSSAPDKH
-916 PKTSAPKTSAPGKQ
+916 

-939 DRLDILTDR
+939 DRLDAVTDK
-948 QTGKPRIRVVDYKTG
+948 QTGKRRIRVVDYKTG
-963 NQPSS
+963 NKPSS
-968 PIKNIDEI
+968 AIKSIEEVFDPKNIAS
-976 FDPNNIRTKHSNY
+976 KHSNY
-989 YLQAI
+989 FLQAI

-1000 SRSKRWNP
+1000 SRSKEWN
-1008 AGHPVSPALLFIKQA
+1008 AANDPVSPALLFIKQA
-1023 PATDYDPTLLIDKHP
+1023 ATKDYDPTLCIDKHP

-1052 LKHTLADIYSP
+1052 LKETVADMYSP
-1063 DTPFTPTDDRK
+1063 DAAFTPTDDRK

>member
-187 GYEGAIYRKVAN
+187 GYEGAIYRKVAS

-219 KVERLLFSRLM
+219 KVERVLFSRLM

-249 SPLPSGGAPVGGY
+249 SQHLTTS
-262 GIPAIPTQPTCSVGG
+262 TSQHLS
-277 YGIPAI
+277 
-283 PTQPT
+283 
-288 CSVGAL
+288 
-294 PGGYGIPAIP
+294 
-304 TQPTC
+304 
-309 SVGALPGGALV
+309 GGALV

-325 NLNLADFP
+325 NLTTSPSQHLNISDFP

-365 RFASNWLL
+365 RFAANWLL

-453 HPYAHHLK
+453 HPYAHHLQEMHLKEMNDVHLKGVHSK
-461 GVHLSQVHQEE
+461 GVHLSQVHQEGSAALL
-472 VHQPNSP
+472 Q
-479 SHHLTISTPHHLTT
+479 
-493 STILHHIATLIKQVG
+493 HIATLIKQVG

-552 VSQLVSTS
+552 VSQLVSSS

-595 GNMPKGV
+595 GNMPKGI

-648 TTDNGHTGEMSRF
+648 STDNGHTGEMSRF

-675 YTLTAK
+675 YCLTAK

-694 DEATLSKLQQITRL
+694 DEATLSKLQQISRL

-722 FYYQYIAHIQEPH
+722 FYYQYIAHISEPA
-735 PDPETIDNRLF
+735 PDPDTIDNRLF

-835 AKVYTTL
+835 AKVYTSL

-869 GALKGGALVGGYGI
+869 GALKGGALV
-883 PAIPTQPTC
+883 
-892 SVGALKGGALKGGAL
+892 
-907 VSSAPKTSA
+907 SSAPRTSA
-916 PKTSAPKTSAPGKQ
+916 PTKQ

-939 DRLDILTDR
+939 DRLDILTDK

-976 FDPNNIRTKHSNY
+976 FDPNNIRSKHSNY

-1008 AGHPVSPALLFIKQA
+1008 ANHPVSPALLFIKQA
-1023 PATDYDPTLLIDKHP
+1023 PADHYDPTLHIDKHP

>member
-1 MNKTFLEYVAEDII
+1 
-15 SKYGTDLSRIAV
+15 
-27 VFPNK
+27 
-32 RAALFLNEHLARL
+32 
-45 AGQPVWSPA
+45 
-54 YITISD
+54 
-60 LFRQHTD
+60 
-67 LKTADPIK
+67 
-75 LICDIHKSFTK
+75 
-86 CTGIDETLDHFYG
+86 
-99 WGQLLLADFD
+99 
-109 DIDKNMADADSIFC
+109 
-123 NLKDIH
+123 
-129 ELDDISYL
+129 
-137 DDEQKEM
+137 
-144 LARFFANFSDD
+144 
-155 IDSELKKRF
+155 
-164 LSLWSHFGD
+164 
-173 IYHDYNRRLTEQGI
+173 
-187 GYEGAIYRKVAN
+187 
-199 EQTLHLKY
+199 
-207 DKYLFVGFNLLQ
+207 
-219 KVERLLFSRLM
+219 
-230 KEDKA
+230 
-235 KFYWDFD
+235 
-242 EYYMPSP
+242 
-249 SPLPSGGAPVGGY
+249 
-262 GIPAIPTQPTCSVGG
+262 
-277 YGIPAI
+277 
-283 PTQPT
+283 
-288 CSVGAL
+288 
-294 PGGYGIPAIP
+294 
-304 TQPTC
+304 
-309 SVGALPGGALV
+309 
-320 SSAPT
+320 
-325 NLNLADFP
+325 
-333 NELDNTDPDIYA
+333 
-345 NMRRPKRIRFISS
+345 
-358 PTENAQA
+358 
-365 RFASNWLL
+365 
-373 ENHRYRAG
+373 
-381 RKTAV
+381 
-386 VMCDESILLPLM
+386 M
-398 HSLPPEADKVN
+398 HSLPPEDDKVN

-430 LYTLGLRKKGTT
+430 LYTLGLRKKGTAF
-442 LNPHYLKKLMA
+442 NPHYLKKLMA
-453 HPYAHHLK
+453 HPYAHHLTI
-461 GVHLSQVHQEE
+461 ST
-472 VHQPNSP
+472 P
-479 SHHLTISTPHHLTT
+479 HHLNTSTPHHLTT

-516 PLTQESVFRM
+516 PLTQESIFRM

-595 GNMPKGV
+595 GNMPKGI
-602 NDSSFIPYTIRK
+602 NDSSFIPYSIRK

-626 LYSYYF
+626 IYSYYF

-648 TTDNGHTGEMSRF
+648 STDNGHTGEMSRF

-670 QKINH
+670 QKIDH
-675 YTLTAK
+675 YSLTAK
-681 NHPTPLMPKPIQK
+681 NQPTPLMPKPIQK
-694 DEATLSKLQQITRL
+694 DETTLSKLQQISRL

-722 FYYQYIAHIQEPH
+722 FYYQYIAHIKEPD

-755 LIYKDITDRSPLI
+755 LIYKDITDRSPLV

-835 AKVYTTL
+835 AKVYTQL
-842 SFTIPSEGALVGG
+842 SFTTTPSHHL
-855 YGIPAIPTQPTCSV
+855 T
-869 GALKGGALVGGYGI
+869 
-883 PAIPTQPTC
+883 
-892 SVGALKGGALKGGAL
+892 
-907 VSSAPKTSA
+907 TS
-916 PKTSAPKTSAPGKQ
+916 PSHHH
-930 YNLTIGGII
+930 LTIGGII
-939 DRLDILTDR
+939 DRLDAVTDK

-1023 PATDYDPTLLIDKHP
+1023 PANHYDPTLLIDKHP
-1038 ISDVTVYEEEFLTK
+1038 ISDVTVYEEEFLTQ

>member
-15 SKYGTDLSRIAV
+15 GKYGTDLSRIAV

-32 RAALFLNEHLARL
+32 RATLFLNEHLARI

-144 LARFFANFSDD
+144 LKRFFANFSDD
-155 IDSELKKRF
+155 IESELKKRF

-187 GYEGAIYRKVAN
+187 GYEGAIYRKVVS
-199 EQTLHLKY
+199 EETLQMKY

-219 KVERLLFSRLM
+219 KVERVLFSRLM
-230 KEDKA
+230 KEGKA

-249 SPLPSGGAPVGGY
+249 SHHLTTSPS
-262 GIPAIPTQPTCSVGG
+262 QQLS
-277 YGIPAI
+277 
-283 PTQPT
+283 
-288 CSVGAL
+288 
-294 PGGYGIPAIP
+294 
-304 TQPTC
+304 
-309 SVGALPGGALV
+309 GGALV

-325 NLNLADFP
+325 NLTTSPSQHLNISDFP
-333 NELDNTDPDIYA
+333 NELDNTDRDIYA

-373 ENHRYRAG
+373 ENDRYKAG

-386 VMCDESILLPLM
+386 VMCDESILLPIM

-430 LYTLGLRKKGTT
+430 LYTLGLRKKGTAF
-442 LNPHYLKKLMA
+442 NPHYLKKLMA
-453 HPYAHHLK
+453 HPYAHHLTI
-461 GVHLSQVHQEE
+461 
-472 VHQPNSP
+472 SP
-479 SHHLTISTPHHLTT
+479 PHHLTISP
-493 STILHHIATLIKQVG
+493 ILHHIATLVKQVG
-508 IATKPEGD
+508 IATKQEGD
-516 PLTQESVFRM
+516 ALTQESVFRM
-526 YTILNRLATLA
+526 FTILNRLATLA

-552 VSQLVSTS
+552 VSQLVSSS

-602 NDSSFIPYTIRK
+602 NDSSFIPYSIRK
-614 AHHLTTIDNKVA
+614 AHGLTTIDNKVA
-626 LYSYYF
+626 IYSYYF
-632 HRLLQRARD
+632 HRLLQRAGD

-648 TTDNGHTGEMSRF
+648 STDNGHTGEMSRF

-670 QKINH
+670 QKIDH
-675 YTLTAK
+675 YSLTAK
-681 NHPTPLMPKPIQK
+681 NQPTPLMPKAIEK
-694 DEATLSKLQQITRL
+694 DEAAISKLEEMSKL
-708 SPSALNTYI
+708 SPSAINTYI
-717 RCPLA
+717 RCKLA
-722 FYYQYIAHIQEPH
+722 FYYQYIAHIKEPDS
-735 PDPETIDNRLF
+735 DPETIDNRMF

-755 LIYKDITDRSPLI
+755 LIYKDITDHSPVI

-773 QAYLSNRTL
+773 QAYLSNRKL
-782 LANVVDRAFQAEQC
+782 LASVVDRAFEEEEC
-796 TPNNGLQIINRE
+796 KTNNGLQIINRE
-808 VIIQYITKLLKIDQ
+808 VIIEYVTKLLKIDQ

-835 AKVYTTL
+835 AKVYTQL
-842 SFTIPSEGALVGG
+842 SFTIPS
-855 YGIPAIPTQPTCSV
+855 
-869 GALKGGALVGGYGI
+869 
-883 PAIPTQPTC
+883 
-892 SVGALKGGALKGGAL
+892 GGAL
-907 VSSAPKTSA
+907 VSSAPDKHYS
-916 PKTSAPKTSAPGKQ
+916 
-930 YNLTIGGII
+930 LTIGGII
-939 DRLDILTDR
+939 DRLDVVTDK
-948 QTGKPRIRVVDYKTG
+948 QTGKRRIRVVDYKTG
-963 NQPSS
+963 NKPSS
-968 PIKNIDEI
+968 AIKSIEEVFDPKNIAS
-976 FDPNNIRTKHSNY
+976 KHSNY
-989 YLQAI
+989 FLQAI

-1000 SRSKRWNP
+1000 SRSKEWN
-1008 AGHPVSPALLFIKQA
+1008 AANDAVSPALLFIKQA
-1023 PATDYDPTLLIDKHP
+1023 ATNDYDPTLCIDKHP

-1052 LKHTLADIYSP
+1052 LKETVADMYSP
-1063 DTPFTPTDDRK
+1063 NAAFTPTDDRK

>member
-15 SKYGTDLSRIAV
+15 GKYGTDLSRIAV

-32 RAALFLNEHLARL
+32 RAALFLNEHLARI

-67 LKTADPIK
+67 LKPADPIK

-144 LARFFANFSDD
+144 LKRFFANFSDD
-155 IDSELKKRF
+155 IESELKKRF

-187 GYEGAIYRKVAN
+187 GYEGAIYRKVAS
-199 EQTLHLKY
+199 EETLHLKY
-207 DKYLFVGFNLLQ
+207 DKYLFVGFNLIQ
-219 KVERLLFSRLM
+219 KVERVLFSRLM
-230 KEDKA
+230 KEGKA

-242 EYYMPSP
+242 EYYMPTARAQQS
-249 SPLPSGGAPVGGY
+249 A
-262 GIPAIPTQPTCSVGG
+262 SVPNNTASFAA
-277 YGIPAI
+277 YL
-283 PTQPT
+283 T
-288 CSVGAL
+288 
-294 PGGYGIPAIP
+294 
-304 TQPTC
+304 
-309 SVGALPGGALV
+309 
-320 SSAPT
+320 
-325 NLNLADFP
+325 DFP
-333 NELDNTDPDIYA
+333 YELDNTDRDIYA

-373 ENHRYRAG
+373 ENERYKAG

-386 VMCDESILLPLM
+386 VMCDESILLPIM

-430 LYTLGLRKKGTT
+430 LYTLGLRKKGTAF
-442 LNPHYLKKLMA
+442 NPHYLKKLMA
-453 HPYAHHLK
+453 HPYARHLQEVHLKEMNEVHLKGVHSK
-461 GVHLSQVHQEE
+461 GVHLSQVHQEG
-472 VHQPNSP
+472 SAA
-479 SHHLTISTPHHLTT
+479 LLY
-493 STILHHIATLIKQVG
+493 HIATLVKQVG
-508 IATKPEGD
+508 IATKQEGD
-516 PLTQESVFRM
+516 ALTQESVFRM
-526 YTILNRLATLA
+526 FTILNRLAALA

-552 VSQLVSTS
+552 VSQLVGAA
-560 SIPFHGEPVVGVQI
+560 SIPFHGEPVIGVQI

-583 DFDHLLLLSCNE
+583 DFDNVLLLSCNE

-602 NDSSFIPYTIRK
+602 NDSSFIPYSIRK
-614 AHHLTTIDNKVA
+614 AHGLTTIDNKVA
-626 LYSYYF
+626 IYSYYF
-632 HRLLQRARD
+632 HRLLQRAGD

-648 TTDNGHTGEMSRF
+648 STDNGHTGEMSRF

-670 QKINH
+670 QKIDH
-675 YTLTAK
+675 YSLTAK
-681 NHPTPLMPKPIQK
+681 NQPTPLMPKAIEK
-694 DEATLSKLQQITRL
+694 DEAALSKLEEMSRL
-708 SPSALNTYI
+708 SPSAINTYI
-717 RCPLA
+717 RCKLA
-722 FYYQYIAHIQEPH
+722 FYYQYIAHIKEPDS
-735 PDPETIDNRLF
+735 DPETIDNRMF

-755 LIYKDITDRSPLI
+755 LIYKDITDHSPVI

-773 QAYLSNRTL
+773 QAYLSNRKL
-782 LANVVDRAFQAEQC
+782 LASVVDRAFEEEEC
-796 TPNNGLQIINRE
+796 KTNNGLQIINRE
-808 VIIQYITKLLKIDQ
+808 VIIEYITKLLKIDQ

-835 AKVYTTL
+835 AKVYTQL
-842 SFTIPSEGALVGG
+842 SFTIPS
-855 YGIPAIPTQPTCSV
+855 
-869 GALKGGALVGGYGI
+869 
-883 PAIPTQPTC
+883 
-892 SVGALKGGALKGGAL
+892 GGALKGGAL
-907 VSSAPKTSA
+907 VSSAPDKHYS
-916 PKTSAPKTSAPGKQ
+916 
-930 YNLTIGGII
+930 LTIGGII
-939 DRLDILTDR
+939 DRLDAVTDK
-948 QTGKPRIRVVDYKTG
+948 QTGKRRIRVVDYKTG
-963 NQPSS
+963 NKPSS
-968 PIKNIDEI
+968 AIKSIEEVFDPKNIAS
-976 FDPNNIRTKHSNY
+976 KHSNY
-989 YLQAI
+989 FLQAI

-1000 SRSKRWNP
+1000 SRSKEWN
-1008 AGHPVSPALLFIKQA
+1008 AANDAVSPALLFIKQA
-1023 PATDYDPTLLIDKHP
+1023 ATNDYDPTLCIDKHP

-1052 LKHTLADIYSP
+1052 LKETVADMYSP
-1063 DTPFTPTDDRK
+1063 DAAFTPTDDRK

>member
-15 SKYGTDLSRIAV
+15 GKYGTDLSRIAV

-32 RAALFLNEHLARL
+32 RAALFLNEHLARI

-67 LKTADPIK
+67 LKPADPIK

-144 LARFFANFSDD
+144 LKRFFANFSDD
-155 IDSELKKRF
+155 IESELKKRF

-187 GYEGAIYRKVAN
+187 GYEGAIYRKVAS
-199 EQTLHLKY
+199 EETLHLKY
-207 DKYLFVGFNLLQ
+207 DKYLFVGFNLIQ
-219 KVERLLFSRLM
+219 KVERVLFSRLM
-230 KEDKA
+230 KEGKA

-242 EYYMPSP
+242 EYYMPTARAQQS
-249 SPLPSGGAPVGGY
+249 A
-262 GIPAIPTQPTCSVGG
+262 SVPNNTASFAA
-277 YGIPAI
+277 YL
-283 PTQPT
+283 T
-288 CSVGAL
+288 
-294 PGGYGIPAIP
+294 
-304 TQPTC
+304 
-309 SVGALPGGALV
+309 
-320 SSAPT
+320 
-325 NLNLADFP
+325 DFP
-333 NELDNTDPDIYA
+333 NELDNTDRDIYA

-373 ENHRYRAG
+373 ENDRYKAG

-386 VMCDESILLPLM
+386 VMCDESILLPIM

-430 LYTLGLRKKGTT
+430 LYTLGLRKKGTAF
-442 LNPHYLKKLMA
+442 NPHYLKKLMA
-453 HPYAHHLK
+453 HPYARHLQEVHLKEMNEVHLKGVHLK
-461 GVHLSQVHQEE
+461 GVHLSQVHQEKE
-472 VHQPNSP
+472 MHQEGIAA
-479 SHHLTISTPHHLTT
+479 L
-493 STILHHIATLIKQVG
+493 LHHIATLVKQVG
-508 IATKPEGD
+508 IATKQEGNA
-516 PLTQESVFRM
+516 LTQESVFRM
-526 YTILNRLATLA
+526 FTILNRLAALA

-552 VSQLVSTS
+552 VSQLVGAA

-583 DFDHLLLLSCNE
+583 DFDNVLLLSCNE

-602 NDSSFIPYTIRK
+602 NDSSFIPYSIRK
-614 AHHLTTIDNKVA
+614 AHGLTTIDNKVA
-626 LYSYYF
+626 IYSYYF
-632 HRLLQRARD
+632 HRLLQRAGD

-648 TTDNGHTGEMSRF
+648 STDNGHTGEMSRF

-670 QKINH
+670 QKIDH
-675 YTLTAK
+675 YSLTAK
-681 NHPTPLMPKPIQK
+681 NQPTPLMPKAIEK
-694 DEATLSKLQQITRL
+694 DETALNKLEEMSRL
-708 SPSALNTYI
+708 SPSAINTYI
-717 RCPLA
+717 RCKLA
-722 FYYQYIAHIQEPH
+722 FYYQYIAHIKEPDS
-735 PDPETIDNRLF
+735 DPETIDNRMF

-755 LIYKDITDRSPLI
+755 LIYKDITDHSPVI
-768 EKAHI
+768 EKTHI
-773 QAYLSNRTL
+773 QAYLSNRKL
-782 LANVVDRAFQAEQC
+782 LASVVDRAFEEEEC
-796 TPNNGLQIINRE
+796 KTNNGLQIINRE
-808 VIIQYITKLLKIDQ
+808 VIIEYITKLLKIDQ

-835 AKVYTTL
+835 AKVYTQL
-842 SFTIPSEGALVGG
+842 SFTIPSGGALKE
-855 YGIPAIPTQPTCSV
+855 
-869 GALKGGALVGGYGI
+869 GALKG
-883 PAIPTQPTC
+883 
-892 SVGALKGGALKGGAL
+892 GALKGGALKGGAL
-907 VSSAPKTSA
+907 VSSAPDKH
-916 PKTSAPKTSAPGKQ
+916 

-939 DRLDILTDR
+939 DRLDAVTDK
-948 QTGKPRIRVVDYKTG
+948 QTGKRRIRVVDYKTG
-963 NQPSS
+963 NKPSS
-968 PIKNIDEI
+968 AIKSIEEVFDPKNIAS
-976 FDPNNIRTKHSNY
+976 KHSNY
-989 YLQAI
+989 FLQAI

-1000 SRSKRWNP
+1000 SGSKEWN
-1008 AGHPVSPALLFIKQA
+1008 AANDAVSPALLFIKQA
-1023 PATDYDPTLLIDKHP
+1023 ATNDYDPTLCIDKHP

-1052 LKHTLADIYSP
+1052 LKETVADMYSP
-1063 DTPFTPTDDRK
+1063 DAAFTPTDDRK

>member
-15 SKYGTDLSRIAV
+15 GKYGTDLSRIAV

-32 RAALFLNEHLARL
+32 RAALFLNEHLARI

-67 LKTADPIK
+67 LKPADPIK

-144 LARFFANFSDD
+144 LKRFFANFSDD
-155 IDSELKKRF
+155 IESELKKRF

-187 GYEGAIYRKVAN
+187 GYEGAIYRKVAS
-199 EQTLHLKY
+199 EETLHLKY
-207 DKYLFVGFNLLQ
+207 DKYLFVGFNLIQ
-219 KVERLLFSRLM
+219 KVERVLFSRLM
-230 KEDKA
+230 KEGKA

-242 EYYMPSP
+242 EYYMPTARAQQS
-249 SPLPSGGAPVGGY
+249 A
-262 GIPAIPTQPTCSVGG
+262 SVPNNTASFAA
-277 YGIPAI
+277 YL
-283 PTQPT
+283 T
-288 CSVGAL
+288 
-294 PGGYGIPAIP
+294 
-304 TQPTC
+304 
-309 SVGALPGGALV
+309 
-320 SSAPT
+320 
-325 NLNLADFP
+325 DFP
-333 NELDNTDPDIYA
+333 NELDNTDRNIYA

-373 ENHRYRAG
+373 ENDRYKAG

-386 VMCDESILLPLM
+386 VMCDESILLPIM

-419 PVASLVMLLFD
+419 PVASLVMQLFD
-430 LYTLGLRKKGTT
+430 LYTLGLRKKGTAF
-442 LNPHYLKKLMA
+442 NPHYLKKLMA
-453 HPYAHHLK
+453 HPYARHLQEMHLKGVHSK
-461 GVHLSQVHQEE
+461 GVHLSQVHQEGSAALL
-472 VHQPNSP
+472 Q
-479 SHHLTISTPHHLTT
+479 
-493 STILHHIATLIKQVG
+493 HIASLVKQVG
-508 IATKPEGD
+508 IATKQEGD
-516 PLTQESVFRM
+516 ALTQESVFRM
-526 YTILNRLATLA
+526 FTILNRLAALA

-552 VSQLVSTS
+552 VSQLVGAA
-560 SIPFHGEPVVGVQI
+560 SIPFHGEPVIGVQI

-583 DFDHLLLLSCNE
+583 DFDNVLLLSCNE
-595 GNMPKGV
+595 GNMPKGL
-602 NDSSFIPYTIRK
+602 NDSSFIPYSIRK
-614 AHHLTTIDNKVA
+614 AHGLTTIDNKVA
-626 LYSYYF
+626 IYSYYF
-632 HRLLQRARD
+632 HRLLQRAGD

-648 TTDNGHTGEMSRF
+648 STDNGHTGEMSRF

-670 QKINH
+670 QKIDH
-675 YTLTAK
+675 YSLTAK
-681 NHPTPLMPKPIQK
+681 NQPTPLMPKPIEK
-694 DEATLSKLQQITRL
+694 DETALSKLEEMSRL
-708 SPSALNTYI
+708 SPSAINTSI
-717 RCPLA
+717 RCKLA
-722 FYYQYIAHIQEPH
+722 FYYQYIAHIKEPDS
-735 PDPETIDNRLF
+735 DPETIDNRMF

-755 LIYKDITDRSPLI
+755 LIYKDITDHSPVI

-773 QAYLSNRTL
+773 QAYLSNRKL
-782 LANVVDRAFQAEQC
+782 LASVVDRAFEEEEC
-796 TPNNGLQIINRE
+796 KTNNGLQIINRE
-808 VIIQYITKLLKIDQ
+808 VIIEYITKLLKIDQ

-835 AKVYTTL
+835 AKVYTQL
-842 SFTIPSEGALVGG
+842 SFTTPS
-855 YGIPAIPTQPTCSV
+855 
-869 GALKGGALVGGYGI
+869 
-883 PAIPTQPTC
+883 
-892 SVGALKGGALKGGAL
+892 GGALKGGAL
-907 VSSAPKTSA
+907 VSSAPDKH
-916 PKTSAPKTSAPGKQ
+916 

-939 DRLDILTDR
+939 DRLDVVTDK
-948 QTGKPRIRVVDYKTG
+948 QTGKRRIRVVDYKTG
-963 NQPSS
+963 NKPSS
-968 PIKNIDEI
+968 AIKSIEEVFDPKNIAS
-976 FDPNNIRTKHSNY
+976 KHSNY
-989 YLQAI
+989 FLQAI

-1000 SRSKRWNP
+1000 SRSKEWN
-1008 AGHPVSPALLFIKQA
+1008 AANDAVSPALLFIKQA
-1023 PATDYDPTLLIDKHP
+1023 ATNDYDPTLCIDKHP

-1052 LKHTLADIYSP
+1052 LKETVADMYSP
-1063 DTPFTPTDDRK
+1063 DAAFTPTDDRK

>member
-15 SKYGTDLSRIAV
+15 GKYGTDLSRIAV

-32 RAALFLNEHLARL
+32 RAALFLNEHLARI

-67 LKTADPIK
+67 LKPADPIK

-86 CTGIDETLDHFYG
+86 CTGISETLDHFYG

-123 NLKDIH
+123 NLKNIH

-144 LARFFANFSDD
+144 LKRFFANFSDD
-155 IDSELKKRF
+155 IESELKKRF

-187 GYEGAIYRKVAN
+187 GYEGAIYRKVAS
-199 EQTLHLKY
+199 EETLHLKY
-207 DKYLFVGFNLLQ
+207 DKYLFVGFNLIQ
-219 KVERLLFSRLM
+219 KVERVLFSRLM
-230 KEDKA
+230 KEGKA

-242 EYYMPSP
+242 EYYMPTARAQQS
-249 SPLPSGGAPVGGY
+249 A
-262 GIPAIPTQPTCSVGG
+262 SVPNNTASFAA
-277 YGIPAI
+277 YL
-283 PTQPT
+283 T
-288 CSVGAL
+288 
-294 PGGYGIPAIP
+294 
-304 TQPTC
+304 
-309 SVGALPGGALV
+309 
-320 SSAPT
+320 
-325 NLNLADFP
+325 DFP
-333 NELDNTDPDIYA
+333 NELDNTDRDIYA

-373 ENHRYRAG
+373 ENERYKAG

-386 VMCDESILLPLM
+386 VMCDESILLPIM

-430 LYTLGLRKKGTT
+430 LYTLGLRKKGTAF
-442 LNPHYLKKLMA
+442 NPHYLKKLMA
-453 HPYAHHLK
+453 HPYARHLQEVQLKEMNDVHLK

-472 VHQPNSP
+472 SATLLQ
-479 SHHLTISTPHHLTT
+479 
-493 STILHHIATLIKQVG
+493 HIATLVKQVG
-508 IATKPEGD
+508 IATKQEGD
-516 PLTQESVFRM
+516 ALTQESVFRM
-526 YTILNRLATLA
+526 FTILNRLAALA

-552 VSQLVSTS
+552 VSQLVGAA
-560 SIPFHGEPVVGVQI
+560 SIPFHGEPVIGVQI

-583 DFDHLLLLSCNE
+583 DFDNVLLLSCNE

-602 NDSSFIPYTIRK
+602 NDSSFIPYSIRK
-614 AHHLTTIDNKVA
+614 AHGLTTIDNKVA
-626 LYSYYF
+626 IYSYYF
-632 HRLLQRARD
+632 HRLLQRAGD

-648 TTDNGHTGEMSRF
+648 STDNGHTGEMSRF

-670 QKINH
+670 QKIDH
-675 YTLTAK
+675 YSLTAK
-681 NHPTPLMPKPIQK
+681 NQPSPLMPKAIEK
-694 DEATLSKLQQITRL
+694 DEAAIGKLEEMSKL
-708 SPSALNTYI
+708 SPSAINTYI
-717 RCPLA
+717 RCKLA
-722 FYYQYIAHIQEPH
+722 FYYQYIAHIKEPDS
-735 PDPETIDNRLF
+735 DPETIDNRMF

-755 LIYKDITDRSPLI
+755 LIYKDITDHSPVI

-773 QAYLSNRTL
+773 QAYLSNRKL
-782 LANVVDRAFQAEQC
+782 LASVVDRAFEEEEC
-796 TPNNGLQIINRE
+796 KTNNGLQIINRE
-808 VIIQYITKLLKIDQ
+808 VIIEYITKLLKIDQ

-835 AKVYTTL
+835 AKVYTQL
-842 SFTIPSEGALVGG
+842 SFTIPS
-855 YGIPAIPTQPTCSV
+855 
-869 GALKGGALVGGYGI
+869 
-883 PAIPTQPTC
+883 
-892 SVGALKGGALKGGAL
+892 GGALKGGAL
-907 VSSAPKTSA
+907 VSSAPT
-916 PKTSAPKTSAPGKQ
+916 KQ

-939 DRLDILTDR
+939 DRLDAVTDK
-948 QTGKPRIRVVDYKTG
+948 QTGKRRIRVVDYKTG
-963 NQPSS
+963 NKPSS
-968 PIKNIDEI
+968 AIKSIEEVFDPKNIAS
-976 FDPNNIRTKHSNY
+976 KHSNY
-989 YLQAI
+989 FLQAI

-1000 SRSKRWNP
+1000 SRSKEWN
-1008 AGHPVSPALLFIKQA
+1008 AANDAVSPALLFIKQA
-1023 PATDYDPTLLIDKHP
+1023 ATNDYDPTLCIDKHP

-1052 LKHTLADIYSP
+1052 LKETVADMYSP
-1063 DTPFTPTDDRK
+1063 DAAFTPTDDRK

>member
-187 GYEGAIYRKVAN
+187 GYEGAIYRKVAS

-230 KEDKA
+230 KEGKA

-249 SPLPSGGAPVGGY
+249 SPLPSGGALVGGY
-262 GIPAIPTQPTCSVGG
+262 GIPAIPTQPTR
-277 YGIPAI
+277 
-283 PTQPT
+283 
-288 CSVGAL
+288 
-294 PGGYGIPAIP
+294 
-304 TQPTC
+304 

-381 RKTAV
+381 RKTAI

-453 HPYAHHLK
+453 HPYAHHLQ
-461 GVHLSQVHQEE
+461 GVHLSQVHQ
-472 VHQPNSP
+472 PNSTLDNSSSAQP
-479 SHHLTISTPHHLTT
+479 TIQNSKLKTQN
-493 STILHHIATLIKQVG
+493 SILHHIATLIKQVG

-552 VSQLVSTS
+552 VSQLVSSS

-648 TTDNGHTGEMSRF
+648 STDNGHTGEMSRF

-675 YTLTAK
+675 YSLTAK

-694 DEATLSKLQQITRL
+694 DETTLSKLQQISSL

-835 AKVYTTL
+835 AKVHTSL

-869 GALKGGALVGGYGI
+869 GALKGGALV
-883 PAIPTQPTC
+883 
-892 SVGALKGGALKGGAL
+892 
-907 VSSAPKTSA
+907 SSAPRTSA
-916 PKTSAPKTSAPGKQ
+916 PRTSAPGKQ

-1023 PATDYDPTLLIDKHP
+1023 PATDYDPTLHIDKHP

-1063 DTPFTPTDDRK
+1063 AVPFTPTDDRK

>member
-137 DDEQKEM
+137 DNEQKEM

-187 GYEGAIYRKVAN
+187 GYEGAIYRKVAS

-230 KEDKA
+230 KEGKA

-242 EYYMPSP
+242 EYYMPSL
-249 SPLPSGGAPVGGY
+249 SPLPSGGALV
-262 GIPAIPTQPTCSVGG
+262 
-277 YGIPAI
+277 
-283 PTQPT
+283 
-288 CSVGAL
+288 
-294 PGGYGIPAIP
+294 GGYGIPAIP

-325 NLNLADFP
+325 NLTTSPSQHLNLADFP

-345 NMRRPKRIRFISS
+345 NMRRPKHIRFISS

-365 RFASNWLL
+365 RFAANWLL

-430 LYTLGLRKKGTT
+430 LYTLGLRKKGTA

-453 HPYAHHLK
+453 HPYARHLQEMHLK
-461 GVHLSQVHQEE
+461 GVHLSQVHQEKE
-472 VHQPNSP
+472 MHQEGIAA
-479 SHHLTISTPHHLTT
+479 L
-493 STILHHIATLIKQVG
+493 LHHIATLIKQVG

-595 GNMPKGV
+595 GNMPKGI

-648 TTDNGHTGEMSRF
+648 STDNGHTGEMSRF

-670 QKINH
+670 QKIGH

-694 DEATLSKLQQITRL
+694 DEATLSKLQQISRL

-768 EKAHI
+768 EKTHI

-782 LANVVDRAFQAEQC
+782 LANVVDRAFEEEEC

-835 AKVYTTL
+835 AKVYTQL
-842 SFTIPSEGALVGG
+842 SFTTPPSHHLTTPPSHHL
-855 YGIPAIPTQPTCSV
+855 I
-869 GALKGGALVGGYGI
+869 
-883 PAIPTQPTC
+883 
-892 SVGALKGGALKGGAL
+892 
-907 VSSAPKTSA
+907 
-916 PKTSAPKTSAPGKQ
+916 
-930 YNLTIGGII
+930 TIGGII
-939 DRLDILTDR
+939 DRLDILTDK

-976 FDPNNIRTKHSNY
+976 FDPNNIRSKHSNY

-1000 SRSKRWNP
+1000 SRSTEWNP

-1023 PATDYDPTLLIDKHP
+1023 ATNAYDPTLLIDKHP

>member
-32 RAALFLNEHLARL
+32 RAALFLNEHLARI

-86 CTGIDETLDHFYG
+86 CTGISETLDHFYG

-137 DDEQKEM
+137 DNEQKEM

-187 GYEGAIYRKVAN
+187 GYEGAIYRKVAS

-219 KVERLLFSRLM
+219 KVERVLFSRLM
-230 KEDKA
+230 KEGKA

-249 SPLPSGGAPVGGY
+249 SQHLNTSPS
-262 GIPAIPTQPTCSVGG
+262 QQLS
-277 YGIPAI
+277 
-283 PTQPT
+283 
-288 CSVGAL
+288 
-294 PGGYGIPAIP
+294 
-304 TQPTC
+304 
-309 SVGALPGGALV
+309 GGALV
-320 SSAPT
+320 SSAPRTSAPT
-325 NLNLADFP
+325 NLNTSPSQHLNLSDFP
-333 NELDNTDPDIYA
+333 NELDNTDRDIYA
-345 NMRRPKRIRFISS
+345 NMRRSKRIRFISS

-373 ENHRYRAG
+373 ENDRYKAG

-386 VMCDESILLPLM
+386 VMCDESILLPIM

-430 LYTLGLRKKGTT
+430 LYTLGLRKKGTAF
-442 LNPHYLKKLMA
+442 NPHYLKKLMA
-453 HPYAHHLK
+453 HPYAHHLQEVHLK

-472 VHQPNSP
+472 QVHQPNSKFDNSSSAQP
-479 SHHLTISTPHHLTT
+479 TIQNSKLKTQN
-493 STILHHIATLIKQVG
+493 SILHHIATLVKQVG

-516 PLTQESVFRM
+516 ALTQESVFRM
-526 YTILNRLATLA
+526 FTILNRLATLA

-552 VSQLVSTS
+552 VSQLVSSS

-583 DFDHLLLLSCNE
+583 DFDNVLLLSCNE
-595 GNMPKGV
+595 GNMPKGI

-648 TTDNGHTGEMSRF
+648 STDNGHTGEMSRF

-675 YTLTAK
+675 YCLTAN
-681 NHPTPLMPKPIQK
+681 NHPTPLMPKPIEK
-694 DEATLSKLQQITRL
+694 DEAALSKLEEMSRL

-717 RCPLA
+717 RCKLA
-722 FYYQYIAHIQEPH
+722 FYYQYIAHIKEPDS
-735 PDPETIDNRLF
+735 DPETIDNRMF

-755 LIYKDITDRSPLI
+755 LIYKDITDHSPVI

-773 QAYLSNRTL
+773 QAYLSNRKL
-782 LANVVDRAFQAEQC
+782 LASVVDRAFEEEEC
-796 TPNNGLQIINRE
+796 TANNGLQIINRE

-835 AKVYTTL
+835 AKVYTSL
-842 SFTIPSEGALVGG
+842 SFTIPSE
-855 YGIPAIPTQPTCSV
+855 
-869 GALKGGALVGGYGI
+869 GALVGGYGI

-907 VSSAPKTSA
+907 VSSAPRTSA
-916 PKTSAPKTSAPGKQ
+916 PTKQ
-930 YNLTIGGII
+930 YSLTIGGII
-939 DRLDILTDR
+939 DRLDILTDK
-948 QTGKPRIRVVDYKTG
+948 QTGKRRIRVVDYKTG

-976 FDPNNIRTKHSNY
+976 FDPNNIRSKHSNY

-1023 PATDYDPTLLIDKHP
+1023 ATNDYDPTLHIDKHP

>member
-187 GYEGAIYRKVAN
+187 GYEGAIYRKVAS

-230 KEDKA
+230 KEGKA

-249 SPLPSGGAPVGGY
+249 SPLPSGGALV
-262 GIPAIPTQPTCSVGG
+262 
-277 YGIPAI
+277 
-283 PTQPT
+283 
-288 CSVGAL
+288 
-294 PGGYGIPAIP
+294 GGYGIPAIP

-333 NELDNTDPDIYA
+333 NELDNTNPDIYA

-365 RFASNWLL
+365 RFAANWLL

-430 LYTLGLRKKGTT
+430 LYTLGLRKKGTAFT
-442 LNPHYLKKLMA
+442 PHYLKKLMA
-453 HPYAHHLK
+453 HPYARHLQEVHLKGVHLK
-461 GVHLSQVHQEE
+461 GVHLSPLGFCRLPEQE
-472 VHQPNSP
+472 VHQQNSP
-479 SHHLTISTPHHLTT
+479 SHHLTT
-493 STILHHIATLIKQVG
+493 STILHHIASLIKQVG

-632 HRLLQRARD
+632 HRLLQRAGD

-648 TTDNGHTGEMSRF
+648 STDNGHTGEMSRF

-675 YTLTAK
+675 YCLTAK
-681 NHPTPLMPKPIQK
+681 NHPTPLMPKPIRK
-694 DEATLSKLQQITRL
+694 DETVLSKLQQISRL

-755 LIYKDITDRSPLI
+755 LIYKDITDRSPLV

-782 LANVVDRAFQAEQC
+782 LANAVDRAFQAEQC

-835 AKVYTTL
+835 AKVYTSL

-869 GALKGGALVGGYGI
+869 GALPGGAL
-883 PAIPTQPTC
+883 P
-892 SVGALKGGALKGGAL
+892 GGAL
-907 VSSAPKTSA
+907 VSSAPRTSA
-916 PKTSAPKTSAPGKQ
+916 PTKQ
-930 YNLTIGGII
+930 YHLTIGGII
-939 DRLDILTDR
+939 DRLDILTDK

-976 FDPNNIRTKHSNY
+976 FDPNNIRSKHSNY

-1023 PATDYDPTLLIDKHP
+1023 PADHYDPTLHIDKHP

>member
-15 SKYGTDLSRIAV
+15 GKYGTDLSRIAV

-32 RAALFLNEHLARL
+32 RAALFLNEHLARI

-67 LKTADPIK
+67 LKPADPIK

-144 LARFFANFSDD
+144 LKRFFANFSDD
-155 IDSELKKRF
+155 IESELKKRF

-187 GYEGAIYRKVAN
+187 GYEGAIYRKVAS
-199 EQTLHLKY
+199 EETLHLKY
-207 DKYLFVGFNLLQ
+207 DKYLFVGFNLIQ
-219 KVERLLFSRLM
+219 KVERVLFSRLM
-230 KEDKA
+230 KEGKA

-242 EYYMPSP
+242 EYYMPTARAQQS
-249 SPLPSGGAPVGGY
+249 A
-262 GIPAIPTQPTCSVGG
+262 SVPNNTASFAA
-277 YGIPAI
+277 YL
-283 PTQPT
+283 T
-288 CSVGAL
+288 
-294 PGGYGIPAIP
+294 
-304 TQPTC
+304 
-309 SVGALPGGALV
+309 
-320 SSAPT
+320 
-325 NLNLADFP
+325 DFP
-333 NELDNTDPDIYA
+333 NELDNTDRDIYA

-373 ENHRYRAG
+373 ENDRYKAG

-386 VMCDESILLPLM
+386 VMCDESILLPIM

-419 PVASLVMLLFD
+419 PIASLVMLLFD
-430 LYTLGLRKKGTT
+430 LYTLGLRKKGTAF
-442 LNPHYLKKLMA
+442 NPHYLKKLMA
-453 HPYAHHLK
+453 HPYARHLQEVHLKEMNDVHLK
-461 GVHLSQVHQEE
+461 GVHLSQVHQ
-472 VHQPNSP
+472 PNSTSAQP
-479 SHHLTISTPHHLTT
+479 TTQHSTFNTQH
-493 STILHHIATLIKQVG
+493 SILHHIATLVKQVG
-508 IATKPEGD
+508 IATKQEGD
-516 PLTQESVFRM
+516 ALTQESVFRM
-526 YTILNRLATLA
+526 FTILNRLAALA

-552 VSQLVSTS
+552 VSQLVGAA

-583 DFDHLLLLSCNE
+583 DFDNVLLLSCNE

-602 NDSSFIPYTIRK
+602 NDSSFIPYSIRK
-614 AHHLTTIDNKVA
+614 AHGLTTIDNKVA
-626 LYSYYF
+626 IYSYYF
-632 HRLLQRARD
+632 HRLLQRAGD

-648 TTDNGHTGEMSRF
+648 STDNGHTGEMSRF

-670 QKINH
+670 QKIDH
-675 YTLTAK
+675 YSLTAK
-681 NHPTPLMPKPIQK
+681 NQPSPLMPKAIEK
-694 DEATLSKLQQITRL
+694 DETALSKLEEMSRL
-708 SPSALNTYI
+708 SPSAINTYI
-717 RCPLA
+717 RCKLA
-722 FYYQYIAHIQEPH
+722 FYYQYIAHIKEPDS
-735 PDPETIDNRLF
+735 DPETIDNRMF

-755 LIYKDITDRSPLI
+755 LIYKDITDHSPVI

-773 QAYLSNRTL
+773 QAYLSNRKL
-782 LANVVDRAFQAEQC
+782 LASVVDRAFEEEEC
-796 TPNNGLQIINRE
+796 KTNNGLQIINRE
-808 VIIQYITKLLKIDQ
+808 VIIEYVTKLLKIDQ

-835 AKVYTTL
+835 AKVYTQL
-842 SFTIPSEGALVGG
+842 SFTIPS
-855 YGIPAIPTQPTCSV
+855 
-869 GALKGGALVGGYGI
+869 
-883 PAIPTQPTC
+883 
-892 SVGALKGGALKGGAL
+892 GGALKEGAL
-907 VSSAPKTSA
+907 VSSAPDKHYS
-916 PKTSAPKTSAPGKQ
+916 
-930 YNLTIGGII
+930 LTIGGII
-939 DRLDILTDR
+939 DRLDAVTDK
-948 QTGKPRIRVVDYKTG
+948 QTGKRRIRVVDYKTG
-963 NQPSS
+963 NKPSS
-968 PIKNIDEI
+968 AIKSIEEVFDPKNIAS
-976 FDPNNIRTKHSNY
+976 KHSNY
-989 YLQAI
+989 FLQAI

-1000 SRSKRWNP
+1000 SRSKEWN
-1008 AGHPVSPALLFIKQA
+1008 AANDPVSPALLFIKQA
-1023 PATDYDPTLLIDKHP
+1023 ATNDYDPTLCIDKHP

-1052 LKHTLADIYSP
+1052 LKETVADMYSP
-1063 DTPFTPTDDRK
+1063 DAAFTPTDDRK

>member
-144 LARFFANFSDD
+144 LKRFFANFSDD
-155 IDSELKKRF
+155 IESELKKRF

-187 GYEGAIYRKVAN
+187 GYEGAIYRKVASD
-199 EQTLHLKY
+199 ETLHLKY
-207 DKYLFVGFNLLQ
+207 DKYLFVGFNLIQ
-219 KVERLLFSRLM
+219 KVERVLFSRLM
-230 KEDKA
+230 KEGKA

-242 EYYMPSP
+242 EYYMPTARAQQS
-249 SPLPSGGAPVGGY
+249 A
-262 GIPAIPTQPTCSVGG
+262 SVPNNTASFAA
-277 YGIPAI
+277 YL
-283 PTQPT
+283 T
-288 CSVGAL
+288 
-294 PGGYGIPAIP
+294 
-304 TQPTC
+304 
-309 SVGALPGGALV
+309 
-320 SSAPT
+320 
-325 NLNLADFP
+325 DFP
-333 NELDNTDPDIYA
+333 NELDNTDRDIYA
-345 NMRRPKRIRFISS
+345 NMGRPKRIRFISS

-373 ENHRYRAG
+373 ENERYKAG

-386 VMCDESILLPLM
+386 VMCDESILLPIM

-430 LYTLGLRKKGTT
+430 LYTLGLRKKGTAF
-442 LNPHYLKKLMA
+442 NPHYLKKLMA
-453 HPYAHHLK
+453 HPYARHLQEVHLNGVHSK
-461 GVHLSQVHQEE
+461 GVHLSQVHQEGSAALL
-472 VHQPNSP
+472 Q
-479 SHHLTISTPHHLTT
+479 
-493 STILHHIATLIKQVG
+493 HIATLVKQVG
-508 IATKPEGD
+508 IATKQEGD
-516 PLTQESVFRM
+516 ALTQESVFRM
-526 YTILNRLATLA
+526 FTILNRLAALA

-552 VSQLVSTS
+552 VSQLVGAA
-560 SIPFHGEPVVGVQI
+560 SIPFHGEPVIGVQI

-583 DFDHLLLLSCNE
+583 DFDNVLLLSCNE

-602 NDSSFIPYTIRK
+602 NDSSFIPYSIRK
-614 AHHLTTIDNKVA
+614 AHGLTTIDNKVA
-626 LYSYYF
+626 IYSYYF
-632 HRLLQRARD
+632 HRLLQRAGD

-648 TTDNGHTGEMSRF
+648 STDNGHTGEMSRF

-670 QKINH
+670 QKIDH
-675 YTLTAK
+675 YSLTAK
-681 NHPTPLMPKPIQK
+681 NQPTPLMPKTIEK
-694 DEATLSKLQQITRL
+694 DETALSKLEEMSRL
-708 SPSALNTYI
+708 SPSAINTYI
-717 RCPLA
+717 RCKLA
-722 FYYQYIAHIQEPH
+722 FYYQYIAHIKEPDS
-735 PDPETIDNRLF
+735 DPETIDNRMF

-755 LIYKDITDRSPLI
+755 LIYKDITDHSPVI

-773 QAYLSNRTL
+773 QAYLSNRKL
-782 LANVVDRAFQAEQC
+782 LASVVDRAFEEEEC
-796 TPNNGLQIINRE
+796 KTNNGLQIINRE
-808 VIIQYITKLLKIDQ
+808 VIIEYITKLLKIDQ

-835 AKVYTTL
+835 AKVYTQL
-842 SFTIPSEGALVGG
+842 SFTIPS
-855 YGIPAIPTQPTCSV
+855 
-869 GALKGGALVGGYGI
+869 
-883 PAIPTQPTC
+883 
-892 SVGALKGGALKGGAL
+892 GGALKGGAL
-907 VSSAPKTSA
+907 VSSAPT
-916 PKTSAPKTSAPGKQ
+916 KQ

-939 DRLDILTDR
+939 DRLDAVTDK
-948 QTGKPRIRVVDYKTG
+948 QTGKRRIRVVDYKTG
-963 NQPSS
+963 NKPSS
-968 PIKNIDEI
+968 AIKSIEEVFDPKNIAS
-976 FDPNNIRTKHSNY
+976 KHSNY
-989 YLQAI
+989 FLQAI

-1000 SRSKRWNP
+1000 SRSKEWN
-1008 AGHPVSPALLFIKQA
+1008 AANDAVSPALLFIKQA
-1023 PATDYDPTLLIDKHP
+1023 ATNDYDPTLCIDKHP

-1052 LKHTLADIYSP
+1052 LKETVADMYSP
-1063 DTPFTPTDDRK
+1063 NAAFTPTDDRK

>member
-137 DDEQKEM
+137 DNEQKEM

-187 GYEGAIYRKVAN
+187 GYEGAIYRKVAS

-230 KEDKA
+230 KEGKA

-249 SPLPSGGAPVGGY
+249 SPLPSGGALV
-262 GIPAIPTQPTCSVGG
+262 
-277 YGIPAI
+277 
-283 PTQPT
+283 
-288 CSVGAL
+288 
-294 PGGYGIPAIP
+294 GGYGIPAIP

-325 NLNLADFP
+325 NLNTSPSQHLSGGALVSSAPTNLNLSDFP

-373 ENHRYRAG
+373 ENDRYRAG
-381 RKTAV
+381 RKTAI

-430 LYTLGLRKKGTT
+430 LYTLGLRKKGTAF
-442 LNPHYLKKLMA
+442 NPHYLKKLMA
-453 HPYAHHLK
+453 HPYARHLQEVHLKGVHLK
-461 GVHLSQVHQEE
+461 GVHLSQVHQEGSAALL
-472 VHQPNSP
+472 Q
-479 SHHLTISTPHHLTT
+479 
-493 STILHHIATLIKQVG
+493 HIASLIKQVG

-552 VSQLVSTS
+552 VSQLVNTS

-583 DFDHLLLLSCNE
+583 DFDHHLLLSCNE
-595 GNMPKGV
+595 GNMPKGI

-632 HRLLQRARD
+632 HRLLQRASD

-648 TTDNGHTGEMSRF
+648 STDNGHTGEMSRF

-675 YTLTAK
+675 YCLTAK

-694 DEATLSKLQQITRL
+694 DEATLSKLEEMSRL
-708 SPSALNTYI
+708 SPSAINTYI
-717 RCPLA
+717 RCKLA
-722 FYYQYIAHIQEPH
+722 FYYQYIAHIKEPDS
-735 PDPETIDNRLF
+735 DPETIDNRMF

-755 LIYKDITDRSPLI
+755 LIYKDITDHSPVI

-773 QAYLSNRTL
+773 QAYLSNRKL
-782 LANVVDRAFQAEQC
+782 LASVVDRAFEEEEC
-796 TPNNGLQIINRE
+796 KTNNGLQIINRE
-808 VIIQYITKLLKIDQ
+808 VIIEYITKLLKIDQ

-835 AKVYTTL
+835 AKVYTQL
-842 SFTIPSEGALVGG
+842 SFTIPSG
-855 YGIPAIPTQPTCSV
+855 S
-869 GALKGGALVGGYGI
+869 
-883 PAIPTQPTC
+883 
-892 SVGALKGGALKGGAL
+892 ALKGGAL
-907 VSSAPKTSA
+907 VSSAPT
-916 PKTSAPKTSAPGKQ
+916 KQ
-930 YNLTIGGII
+930 YSLTIGGII
-939 DRLDILTDR
+939 DRLDILTDK

-976 FDPNNIRTKHSNY
+976 FDPNNIRSKHSNY
-989 YLQAI
+989 FLQAI

-1023 PATDYDPTLLIDKHP
+1023 PAAHYDPTLLIDKHP
-1038 ISDVTVYEEEFLTK
+1038 ISDVTVYEEEFLTQ

>member
-15 SKYGTDLSRIAV
+15 VKYGTDLSRIAV

-32 RAALFLNEHLARL
+32 RAALFLNEHLARI
-45 AGQPVWSPA
+45 ACQPVWSPA

-67 LKTADPIK
+67 LKPADPIK

-144 LARFFANFSDD
+144 LKRFFANFSDD
-155 IDSELKKRF
+155 IESELKKRF

-187 GYEGAIYRKVAN
+187 GYEGAIYRKVAS
-199 EQTLHLKY
+199 EETLHLKY
-207 DKYLFVGFNLLQ
+207 DKYLFVGFNLIQ
-219 KVERLLFSRLM
+219 KVERVLFSRLM
-230 KEDKA
+230 KEGKA

-242 EYYMPSP
+242 EYYMPTARAQQS
-249 SPLPSGGAPVGGY
+249 A
-262 GIPAIPTQPTCSVGG
+262 SVPNNTASFAA
-277 YGIPAI
+277 YL
-283 PTQPT
+283 T
-288 CSVGAL
+288 
-294 PGGYGIPAIP
+294 
-304 TQPTC
+304 
-309 SVGALPGGALV
+309 
-320 SSAPT
+320 
-325 NLNLADFP
+325 DFP
-333 NELDNTDPDIYA
+333 NELDNINRDIYA

-373 ENHRYRAG
+373 ENDRYKAG

-386 VMCDESILLPLM
+386 VMCDESILLPIM

-430 LYTLGLRKKGTT
+430 LYTLGLRKKGTAF
-442 LNPHYLKKLMA
+442 NPHYLKKLMA
-453 HPYAHHLK
+453 HPYARHLQEVHLKEMNDVHLKGVHLK
-461 GVHLSQVHQEE
+461 GVHLSQVHQEKE
-472 VHQPNSP
+472 MRQEGSAA
-479 SHHLTISTPHHLTT
+479 LLQ
-493 STILHHIATLIKQVG
+493 HIATLVKQVG
-508 IATKPEGD
+508 IATKQEGD
-516 PLTQESVFRM
+516 ALTQESVFRM
-526 YTILNRLATLA
+526 FTILNRLAALA

-552 VSQLVSTS
+552 VSQLVGAA
-560 SIPFHGEPVVGVQI
+560 SIPFHGEPVIGVQI

-583 DFDHLLLLSCNE
+583 DFDNVLLLSCNE

-602 NDSSFIPYTIRK
+602 NDSSFIPYSIRK
-614 AHHLTTIDNKVA
+614 AHGLTTIDNKVA
-626 LYSYYF
+626 IYSYYF
-632 HRLLQRARD
+632 HRLLQRAGD

-648 TTDNGHTGEMSRF
+648 STDNGHTGEMSRF

-670 QKINH
+670 LKIDH
-675 YTLTAK
+675 YSLTAK
-681 NHPTPLMPKPIQK
+681 NQPTPLMPKAIDK
-694 DEATLSKLQQITRL
+694 DEAAISKLEDMSKL
-708 SPSALNTYI
+708 SPSAINTYI
-717 RCPLA
+717 RCKLA
-722 FYYQYIAHIQEPH
+722 FYYQYVAHIKEPDS
-735 PDPETIDNRLF
+735 DPETIDNRMF

-755 LIYKDITDRSPLI
+755 LIYKDITDHSPVI

-773 QAYLSNRTL
+773 QAYLSNRKL
-782 LANVVDRAFQAEQC
+782 LASVVDRAFEEEEC
-796 TPNNGLQIINRE
+796 KTNNGLQIINRE
-808 VIIQYITKLLKIDQ
+808 VIIEYVTKLLKIDQ

-835 AKVYTTL
+835 AKVYTQL
-842 SFTIPSEGALVGG
+842 SFTTPS
-855 YGIPAIPTQPTCSV
+855 
-869 GALKGGALVGGYGI
+869 
-883 PAIPTQPTC
+883 
-892 SVGALKGGALKGGAL
+892 GGALKGGAL
-907 VSSAPKTSA
+907 VSARLLPLARARNAPT
-916 PKTSAPKTSAPGKQ
+916 KQ

-939 DRLDILTDR
+939 DRLDVVTDK
-948 QTGKPRIRVVDYKTG
+948 QTGKRRIRVVDYKTG
-963 NQPSS
+963 NKPSS
-968 PIKNIDEI
+968 AIKSIEEVFDPKNIAS
-976 FDPNNIRTKHSNY
+976 KHSNY
-989 YLQAI
+989 FLQAI

-1000 SRSKRWNP
+1000 SRSKEWN
-1008 AGHPVSPALLFIKQA
+1008 AANDAVSPALLFIKQA
-1023 PATDYDPTLLIDKHP
+1023 ATNDYDPTLCIDKHP

-1052 LKHTLADIYSP
+1052 LKETVADMYSP
-1063 DTPFTPTDDRK
+1063 DTAFTPTDDRK

>member
-137 DDEQKEM
+137 DNEQKEM

-187 GYEGAIYRKVAN
+187 GYEGAIYRKVAS

-230 KEDKA
+230 KEGKA

-242 EYYMPSP
+242 EYYMPSL
-249 SPLPSGGAPVGGY
+249 SPLPSGGALV
-262 GIPAIPTQPTCSVGG
+262 
-277 YGIPAI
+277 
-283 PTQPT
+283 
-288 CSVGAL
+288 
-294 PGGYGIPAIP
+294 GGYGIPAIP

-325 NLNLADFP
+325 NLTTSPSQHLNLADFP

-345 NMRRPKRIRFISS
+345 NMRRPKHIRFISS

-365 RFASNWLL
+365 RFAANWLL

-430 LYTLGLRKKGTT
+430 LYTLGLRKKGTA

-453 HPYAHHLK
+453 HPYARHLQEMHLK
-461 GVHLSQVHQEE
+461 GVHLSQVHQEKE
-472 VHQPNSP
+472 MHQEGIAA
-479 SHHLTISTPHHLTT
+479 L
-493 STILHHIATLIKQVG
+493 LHHIATLIKQVG

-595 GNMPKGV
+595 GNMPKGI

-648 TTDNGHTGEMSRF
+648 STDNGHTGEMSRF

-670 QKINH
+670 QKIGH

-694 DEATLSKLQQITRL
+694 DEATLSKLQQISRL
-708 SPSALNTYI
+708 FPSALNTYI

-768 EKAHI
+768 EKTHI

-782 LANVVDRAFQAEQC
+782 LANVVDRAFEEEEC

-835 AKVYTTL
+835 AKVYTQL
-842 SFTIPSEGALVGG
+842 SFTTPPSHHLTTPPSHHL
-855 YGIPAIPTQPTCSV
+855 I
-869 GALKGGALVGGYGI
+869 
-883 PAIPTQPTC
+883 
-892 SVGALKGGALKGGAL
+892 
-907 VSSAPKTSA
+907 
-916 PKTSAPKTSAPGKQ
+916 
-930 YNLTIGGII
+930 TIGGII
-939 DRLDILTDR
+939 DRLDILTDK

-976 FDPNNIRTKHSNY
+976 FDPNNIRSKHSNY

-1000 SRSKRWNP
+1000 SRSTEWNP

-1023 PATDYDPTLLIDKHP
+1023 ATNAYDPTLLIDKHP

>member
-15 SKYGTDLSRIAV
+15 GKYGTDLSRIAV

-32 RAALFLNEHLARL
+32 RAALFLNEHLARI

-67 LKTADPIK
+67 LKPADPIK

-109 DIDKNMADADSIFC
+109 DIDKNMADANSIFC

-144 LARFFANFSDD
+144 LKRFFANFSDD
-155 IDSELKKRF
+155 IESELKKRF

-187 GYEGAIYRKVAN
+187 GYEGAIYRKVAS
-199 EQTLHLKY
+199 EETLHLKY
-207 DKYLFVGFNLLQ
+207 DKYLFVGFNLIQ
-219 KVERLLFSRLM
+219 KVERVLFSRLM
-230 KEDKA
+230 KEGKA

-242 EYYMPSP
+242 EYYMPTARAQQS
-249 SPLPSGGAPVGGY
+249 A
-262 GIPAIPTQPTCSVGG
+262 SVPNNTASFAA
-277 YGIPAI
+277 YL
-283 PTQPT
+283 T
-288 CSVGAL
+288 
-294 PGGYGIPAIP
+294 
-304 TQPTC
+304 
-309 SVGALPGGALV
+309 
-320 SSAPT
+320 
-325 NLNLADFP
+325 DFP
-333 NELDNTDPDIYA
+333 NELDNTDRDIYA

-373 ENHRYRAG
+373 ENDRYKAG

-386 VMCDESILLPLM
+386 VMCDESILLPIM

-419 PVASLVMLLFD
+419 PIASLVMLLFD
-430 LYTLGLRKKGTT
+430 LYTLGLRKKGTAF
-442 LNPHYLKKLMA
+442 NPHYLKKLMA
-453 HPYAHHLK
+453 HPYARHLQEVHLK
-461 GVHLSQVHQEE
+461 GVHLSQVHQEG
-472 VHQPNSP
+472 SAA
-479 SHHLTISTPHHLTT
+479 L
-493 STILHHIATLIKQVG
+493 LHHIATLVKQVG
-508 IATKPEGD
+508 IATKQEGD
-516 PLTQESVFRM
+516 ALTQESVFRM
-526 YTILNRLATLA
+526 FTILNRLAALA

-552 VSQLVSTS
+552 VSQLVGAA

-583 DFDHLLLLSCNE
+583 DFDNVLLLSCNE

-602 NDSSFIPYTIRK
+602 NDSSFIPYSIRK
-614 AHHLTTIDNKVA
+614 AHGLTTIDNKVA
-626 LYSYYF
+626 IYSYYF
-632 HRLLQRARD
+632 HRLLQRAGD

-648 TTDNGHTGEMSRF
+648 STDNGHTGEMSRF

-670 QKINH
+670 QKIDH
-675 YTLTAK
+675 YSLTAK
-681 NHPTPLMPKPIQK
+681 NQPSPLMPKPIEK
-694 DEATLSKLQQITRL
+694 DETALSKLDEMSRL
-708 SPSALNTYI
+708 SPSAINTYI
-717 RCPLA
+717 RCKLA
-722 FYYQYIAHIQEPH
+722 FYYQYIAHIKEPDS
-735 PDPETIDNRLF
+735 DPETIDNRMF

-755 LIYKDITDRSPLI
+755 LIYKDITDHSPVI

-773 QAYLSNRTL
+773 QAYLSNRKL
-782 LANVVDRAFQAEQC
+782 LASVVDRAFEEEEC
-796 TPNNGLQIINRE
+796 KTNNGLQIINRE
-808 VIIQYITKLLKIDQ
+808 VIIEYITKLLKIDQ

-835 AKVYTTL
+835 AKVYTQL
-842 SFTIPSEGALVGG
+842 SFTIPS
-855 YGIPAIPTQPTCSV
+855 
-869 GALKGGALVGGYGI
+869 
-883 PAIPTQPTC
+883 
-892 SVGALKGGALKGGAL
+892 GGALKEGAL
-907 VSSAPKTSA
+907 VSSAPT
-916 PKTSAPKTSAPGKQ
+916 KQ

-939 DRLDILTDR
+939 DRLDAVTDK
-948 QTGKPRIRVVDYKTG
+948 QTGKRRIRVVDYKTG
-963 NQPSS
+963 NKPSS
-968 PIKNIDEI
+968 AIKSIEEVFDPKNIAS
-976 FDPNNIRTKHSNY
+976 KHSNY
-989 YLQAI
+989 FLQAI

-1000 SRSKRWNP
+1000 SRSKEWN
-1008 AGHPVSPALLFIKQA
+1008 AANDAVSPALLFIKQA
-1023 PATDYDPTLLIDKHP
+1023 ATNDYDPTLLIDKHP

-1052 LKHTLADIYSP
+1052 LKETVADMYSP
-1063 DTPFTPTDDRK
+1063 DAAFTPTDDRK

>member
-15 SKYGTDLSRIAV
+15 GKYGTDLSRIAV

-187 GYEGAIYRKVAN
+187 GYEGAIYRKVAS

-219 KVERLLFSRLM
+219 KVERVLFSRLM
-230 KEDKA
+230 KEGKA

-249 SPLPSGGAPVGGY
+249 SPLPSGGAL
-262 GIPAIPTQPTCSVGG
+262 VGG

-294 PGGYGIPAIP
+294 SG
-304 TQPTC
+304 
-309 SVGALPGGALV
+309 GALVLGALV
-320 SSAPT
+320 SSAPRTSAPT
-325 NLNLADFP
+325 NLNLSDFP

-365 RFASNWLL
+365 RFAANWLL

-381 RKTAV
+381 RKTAI
-386 VMCDESILLPLM
+386 VMCDESILLPIM

-430 LYTLGLRKKGTT
+430 LYTLGLRKKGTAF
-442 LNPHYLKKLMA
+442 NPHYLKKLMA
-453 HPYAHHLK
+453 HPYAHHLQEVHLKEMNDVHLKGVHSK
-461 GVHLSQVHQEE
+461 GVHLSQVHQGE
-472 VHQPNSP
+472 VHQEGSAA
-479 SHHLTISTPHHLTT
+479 L
-493 STILHHIATLIKQVG
+493 LHHIATLIKQVG

-516 PLTQESVFRM
+516 ALTQESVFRM

-552 VSQLVSTS
+552 VSQLVSSS

-595 GNMPKGV
+595 GNMPKGI

-648 TTDNGHTGEMSRF
+648 STDNGHTGEMSRF

-670 QKINH
+670 QKIDH
-675 YTLTAK
+675 YSLTAK

-694 DEATLSKLQQITRL
+694 DEATLSKLQQISRL

-735 PDPETIDNRLF
+735 PDPDTIDNRLF

-755 LIYKDITDRSPLI
+755 LIYKDITDRSPLV

-835 AKVYTTL
+835 AKVYTQL

-855 YGIPAIPTQPTCSV
+855 YGIPAIPT
-869 GALKGGALVGGYGI
+869 L
-883 PAIPTQPTC
+883 PTC

-907 VSSAPKTSA
+907 VSSAPRKNAPRTSA
-916 PKTSAPKTSAPGKQ
+916 PTKQ

-939 DRLDILTDR
+939 DRLDILTDK

-968 PIKNIDEI
+968 PIKNIGEI

-1023 PATDYDPTLLIDKHP
+1023 PANHYDPTLLIDKHP

>member
-15 SKYGTDLSRIAV
+15 GKYGTDLSRIAV

-32 RAALFLNEHLARL
+32 RAALFLNEHLARI

-67 LKTADPIK
+67 LKPADPIK

-144 LARFFANFSDD
+144 LKRFFANFSDD
-155 IDSELKKRF
+155 IESELKKRF

-187 GYEGAIYRKVAN
+187 GYEGAIYRKVAS
-199 EQTLHLKY
+199 EETLHLKY
-207 DKYLFVGFNLLQ
+207 DNYLFVGFNLIQ
-219 KVERLLFSRLM
+219 KVERVLFSRLM
-230 KEDKA
+230 KEGKA

-242 EYYMPSP
+242 EYYMPTARAQQS
-249 SPLPSGGAPVGGY
+249 A
-262 GIPAIPTQPTCSVGG
+262 SVPNNTASFAA
-277 YGIPAI
+277 YL
-283 PTQPT
+283 T
-288 CSVGAL
+288 
-294 PGGYGIPAIP
+294 
-304 TQPTC
+304 
-309 SVGALPGGALV
+309 
-320 SSAPT
+320 
-325 NLNLADFP
+325 DFP
-333 NELDNTDPDIYA
+333 NELDNTDRDIYA

-373 ENHRYRAG
+373 ENDRYKAG

-386 VMCDESILLPLM
+386 VMCDESILLPIM

-430 LYTLGLRKKGTT
+430 LYTLGLRKKGTA

-453 HPYAHHLK
+453 HPYARHLQEVHLK
-461 GVHLSQVHQEE
+461 GVHSKGVHLSHVHQEGSAALL
-472 VHQPNSP
+472 Q
-479 SHHLTISTPHHLTT
+479 
-493 STILHHIATLIKQVG
+493 HIATLVKQVG
-508 IATKPEGD
+508 IATKQEGD
-516 PLTQESVFRM
+516 ALTQESVFRM
-526 YTILNRLATLA
+526 FTILNRLAALA

-552 VSQLVSTS
+552 VSQLVGAA

-583 DFDHLLLLSCNE
+583 DFDNVLLLSCNE

-602 NDSSFIPYTIRK
+602 NDSSFIPYSIRK
-614 AHHLTTIDNKVA
+614 AHGLTTIDNKVA
-626 LYSYYF
+626 IYSYYF
-632 HRLLQRARD
+632 HRLLQRAGD

-648 TTDNGHTGEMSRF
+648 STDNGHTGEMSRF

-670 QKINH
+670 QKIDH
-675 YTLTAK
+675 YSLTAK
-681 NHPTPLMPKPIQK
+681 NQPSPLMPKAIEK
-694 DEATLSKLQQITRL
+694 DEAAIGKLEEMSKL
-708 SPSALNTYI
+708 SPSAINTYI
-717 RCPLA
+717 RCKLA
-722 FYYQYIAHIQEPH
+722 FYYQYIAHIKEPDS
-735 PDPETIDNRLF
+735 DPETIDNRMF

-755 LIYKDITDRSPLI
+755 LIYKDITDHSPVI

-773 QAYLSNRTL
+773 QAYLSNRKL
-782 LANVVDRAFQAEQC
+782 LASVVDRAFEEEEC
-796 TPNNGLQIINRE
+796 KTNNGLQIINRE
-808 VIIQYITKLLKIDQ
+808 VIIEYITKLLKIDQ

-835 AKVYTTL
+835 AKVYTQL
-842 SFTIPSEGALVGG
+842 SFTIPS
-855 YGIPAIPTQPTCSV
+855 
-869 GALKGGALVGGYGI
+869 
-883 PAIPTQPTC
+883 
-892 SVGALKGGALKGGAL
+892 GGALKGGAL
-907 VSSAPKTSA
+907 VSSAPT
-916 PKTSAPKTSAPGKQ
+916 KQ

-939 DRLDILTDR
+939 DRLDAVTDK
-948 QTGKPRIRVVDYKTG
+948 QTGKRRIRVVDYKTG
-963 NQPSS
+963 NKPSS
-968 PIKNIDEI
+968 AIKSIEEVFDPKNIAS
-976 FDPNNIRTKHSNY
+976 KHSNY
-989 YLQAI
+989 FLQAI

-1000 SRSKRWNP
+1000 SRSKEWN
-1008 AGHPVSPALLFIKQA
+1008 AANDPVSPALLFIKQA
-1023 PATDYDPTLLIDKHP
+1023 ATNDYDPTLCIDKHP

-1052 LKHTLADIYSP
+1052 LKETVADMYSP
-1063 DTPFTPTDDRK
+1063 DAAFTPTDDRK

>member
-15 SKYGTDLSRIAV
+15 GKYGTDLSRIAV

-32 RAALFLNEHLARL
+32 RAALFLNEHLARIT
-45 AGQPVWSPA
+45 GQPVWSPA

-67 LKTADPIK
+67 LKPADPIK

-144 LARFFANFSDD
+144 LKRFFANFSDD
-155 IDSELKKRF
+155 IESELKKRF

-187 GYEGAIYRKVAN
+187 GYEGAIYRKVAS
-199 EQTLHLKY
+199 EETLHLKY
-207 DKYLFVGFNLLQ
+207 DKYLFVGFNLIQ
-219 KVERLLFSRLM
+219 KVERVLFSRLM
-230 KEDKA
+230 KEGKA

-242 EYYMPSP
+242 EYYMPTARAQQS
-249 SPLPSGGAPVGGY
+249 A
-262 GIPAIPTQPTCSVGG
+262 SVPNNTASFAA
-277 YGIPAI
+277 YL
-283 PTQPT
+283 T
-288 CSVGAL
+288 
-294 PGGYGIPAIP
+294 
-304 TQPTC
+304 
-309 SVGALPGGALV
+309 
-320 SSAPT
+320 
-325 NLNLADFP
+325 DFP
-333 NELDNTDPDIYA
+333 NELDNTDRDIYA

-373 ENHRYRAG
+373 ENDRYKAG

-386 VMCDESILLPLM
+386 VMCDESILLPIM

-430 LYTLGLRKKGTT
+430 LYTLGLRKKGTAF
-442 LNPHYLKKLMA
+442 NPHYLKKLMA
-453 HPYAHHLK
+453 HPYARHLQEAQLKEVHLK

-472 VHQPNSP
+472 SATLLQ
-479 SHHLTISTPHHLTT
+479 
-493 STILHHIATLIKQVG
+493 HIATLVKQVG
-508 IATKPEGD
+508 IATKQEGD
-516 PLTQESVFRM
+516 ALTQESVFRM
-526 YTILNRLATLA
+526 FTILNRLAALA

-552 VSQLVSTS
+552 VSQLVGAA
-560 SIPFHGEPVVGVQI
+560 SIPFHGEPVIGVQI

-583 DFDHLLLLSCNE
+583 DFDNVLLLSCNE

-602 NDSSFIPYTIRK
+602 NDSSFIPYSIRK
-614 AHHLTTIDNKVA
+614 AHGLTTIDNKVA
-626 LYSYYF
+626 IYSYYF
-632 HRLLQRARD
+632 HRLLQRAGD

-648 TTDNGHTGEMSRF
+648 STDNGHTGEMSRF

-670 QKINH
+670 QKIDH
-675 YTLTAK
+675 YSLTAK
-681 NHPTPLMPKPIQK
+681 NQPSPLMPKAIEK
-694 DEATLSKLQQITRL
+694 DETALSKLEEMSRL
-708 SPSALNTYI
+708 SPSAINTYI
-717 RCPLA
+717 RCKLA
-722 FYYQYIAHIQEPH
+722 FYYQYIAHIKEPDS
-735 PDPETIDNRLF
+735 DPETIDNRMF

-755 LIYKDITDRSPLI
+755 LIYKDITDHSPVI

-773 QAYLSNRTL
+773 QAYLSNRKL
-782 LANVVDRAFQAEQC
+782 LASVVDRAFEEEEC
-796 TPNNGLQIINRE
+796 KTNNGLQIINRE
-808 VIIQYITKLLKIDQ
+808 VIIEYITKLLKIDQ

-835 AKVYTTL
+835 AKVYTQL
-842 SFTIPSEGALVGG
+842 SFTIPS
-855 YGIPAIPTQPTCSV
+855 
-869 GALKGGALVGGYGI
+869 
-883 PAIPTQPTC
+883 
-892 SVGALKGGALKGGAL
+892 GGALKGGAL
-907 VSSAPKTSA
+907 VSSAPT
-916 PKTSAPKTSAPGKQ
+916 KQ
-930 YNLTIGGII
+930 YSLTIGGII
-939 DRLDILTDR
+939 DRLDAVTDK
-948 QTGKPRIRVVDYKTG
+948 QTGKRRIRVVDYKTG
-963 NQPSS
+963 NKPSS
-968 PIKNIDEI
+968 AIKSIEEVFDPKNIAS
-976 FDPNNIRTKHSNY
+976 KHSNY
-989 YLQAI
+989 FLQAI

-1000 SRSKRWNP
+1000 SGSKEWN
-1008 AGHPVSPALLFIKQA
+1008 AANDPVSPALLFIKQA
-1023 PATDYDPTLLIDKHP
+1023 ATNDYNPTLCIDKHP

-1052 LKHTLADIYSP
+1052 LKETVADMYSP
-1063 DTPFTPTDDRK
+1063 DAAFTPTDDRK

>member
-15 SKYGTDLSRIAV
+15 GKYGTDLSRIAV

-32 RAALFLNEHLARL
+32 RAALFLNEHLARI
-45 AGQPVWSPA
+45 AGQPIWSPA

-137 DDEQKEM
+137 DNEQKEM

-187 GYEGAIYRKVAN
+187 GYEGAIYRKVVS
-199 EQTLHLKY
+199 EETLQMKY

-219 KVERLLFSRLM
+219 KVERVLFSRLM
-230 KEDKA
+230 KEGKA

-249 SPLPSGGAPVGGY
+249 SQHLTTSPS
-262 GIPAIPTQPTCSVGG
+262 QHLS
-277 YGIPAI
+277 
-283 PTQPT
+283 
-288 CSVGAL
+288 
-294 PGGYGIPAIP
+294 
-304 TQPTC
+304 
-309 SVGALPGGALV
+309 GGALV

-325 NLNLADFP
+325 NLNLSDFP

-345 NMRRPKRIRFISS
+345 NMRRPKHIRFISS

-373 ENHRYRAG
+373 ENDRYKAG

-430 LYTLGLRKKGTT
+430 LYTLGLRKKGTAF
-442 LNPHYLKKLMA
+442 NPHYLKKLMA
-453 HPYAHHLK
+453 HPYAHHL
-461 GVHLSQVHQEE
+461 
-472 VHQPNSP
+472 
-479 SHHLTISTPHHLTT
+479 TISPPQHLNT
-493 STILHHIATLIKQVG
+493 STPQHLNISPILHHIATLVKQVG

-516 PLTQESVFRM
+516 ALTQESVFRM
-526 YTILNRLATLA
+526 YTILNRLTTLA

-552 VSQLVSTS
+552 VSQLVSSS

-595 GNMPKGV
+595 GNMPKGI

-626 LYSYYF
+626 IYSYYF
-632 HRLLQRARD
+632 HRLLQRAGD

-648 TTDNGHTGEMSRF
+648 STDNGHTGEMSRF

-670 QKINH
+670 QQIDH
-675 YTLTAK
+675 YSLTAK
-681 NHPTPLMPKPIQK
+681 NQPTPLMPKPIEK
-694 DEATLSKLQQITRL
+694 DETALSKLQEMSRL
-708 SPSALNTYI
+708 SPSAINTYI
-717 RCPLA
+717 RCKLA
-722 FYYQYIAHIQEPH
+722 FYYQYIAHIKEPDS
-735 PDPETIDNRLF
+735 DPETIDNRLF

-796 TPNNGLQIINRE
+796 TANNGLQIINRE

-835 AKVYTTL
+835 AKVYTSL

-869 GALKGGALVGGYGI
+869 GALKGGALV
-883 PAIPTQPTC
+883 
-892 SVGALKGGALKGGAL
+892 
-907 VSSAPKTSA
+907 SSAPT
-916 PKTSAPKTSAPGKQ
+916 KQ

-968 PIKNIDEI
+968 PIKNIEEI
-976 FDPNNIRTKHSNY
+976 FDPNNIRSKHSNY

-1000 SRSKRWNP
+1000 SRSERWNP

-1023 PATDYDPTLLIDKHP
+1023 PANHYDPTLLIDKHP

>member
-144 LARFFANFSDD
+144 LKRFFANFSDD
-155 IDSELKKRF
+155 IESELKKRF

-187 GYEGAIYRKVAN
+187 GYEGAIYRKVASD
-199 EQTLHLKY
+199 ETLHLKY
-207 DKYLFVGFNLLQ
+207 DKYLFVGFNLIQ
-219 KVERLLFSRLM
+219 KVERVLFSRLM
-230 KEDKA
+230 KEGKA

-242 EYYMPSP
+242 EYYMPTARAQQS
-249 SPLPSGGAPVGGY
+249 A
-262 GIPAIPTQPTCSVGG
+262 SVPNNTASFAA
-277 YGIPAI
+277 YL
-283 PTQPT
+283 T
-288 CSVGAL
+288 
-294 PGGYGIPAIP
+294 
-304 TQPTC
+304 
-309 SVGALPGGALV
+309 
-320 SSAPT
+320 
-325 NLNLADFP
+325 DFP
-333 NELDNTDPDIYA
+333 NELDNTDRDIYA
-345 NMRRPKRIRFISS
+345 NMGRPKRIRFISS

-373 ENHRYRAG
+373 ENERYKAG

-386 VMCDESILLPLM
+386 VMCDESILLPIM

-430 LYTLGLRKKGTT
+430 LYTLGLRKKGTA

-453 HPYAHHLK
+453 HPYAHHLQEVHLK

-472 VHQPNSP
+472 QVHQPNSP
-479 SHHLTISTPHHLTT
+479 SHHLTT

-526 YTILNRLATLA
+526 FTILNRLAALA

-552 VSQLVSTS
+552 VSQLVGAA
-560 SIPFHGEPVVGVQI
+560 SIPFHGEPVIGVQI

-583 DFDHLLLLSCNE
+583 DFDNVLLLSCNE

-602 NDSSFIPYTIRK
+602 NDSSFIPYSIRK
-614 AHHLTTIDNKVA
+614 AHGLTTIDNKVA
-626 LYSYYF
+626 IYSYYF
-632 HRLLQRARD
+632 HRLLQRAGD

-648 TTDNGHTGEMSRF
+648 STDNGHTGEMSRF

-670 QKINH
+670 QKIDH
-675 YTLTAK
+675 YSLTAK
-681 NHPTPLMPKPIQK
+681 NQPTPLMPKAIEK
-694 DEATLSKLQQITRL
+694 DETALSKLEEMSRL
-708 SPSALNTYI
+708 SPSAINTYI
-717 RCPLA
+717 RCKLA
-722 FYYQYIAHIQEPH
+722 FYYQYIAHIKEPDS
-735 PDPETIDNRLF
+735 DPETIDNRMF

-755 LIYKDITDRSPLI
+755 LIYKDITDHSPVI

-773 QAYLSNRTL
+773 QAYLSNRKL
-782 LANVVDRAFQAEQC
+782 LASVVDRAFEEEEC
-796 TPNNGLQIINRE
+796 KTNNGLQIINRE
-808 VIIQYITKLLKIDQ
+808 VIIEYITKLLKIDQ

-835 AKVYTTL
+835 AKVYTQL
-842 SFTIPSEGALVGG
+842 SFTIPS
-855 YGIPAIPTQPTCSV
+855 
-869 GALKGGALVGGYGI
+869 GGALVGGYGI

-907 VSSAPKTSA
+907 VSSAPRTNAPRTSA
-916 PKTSAPKTSAPGKQ
+916 PTKQ

-939 DRLDILTDR
+939 DRLDILTDK

-976 FDPNNIRTKHSNY
+976 FDPNNIRSKHSNY

-1000 SRSKRWNP
+1000 SRSKEWNP

-1023 PATDYDPTLLIDKHP
+1023 PANHYDPTLHIDKHP

>member
-15 SKYGTDLSRIAV
+15 GKYGTDLSRIAV

-32 RAALFLNEHLARL
+32 RAALFLNEHLARI

-67 LKTADPIK
+67 LKPADPIK

-144 LARFFANFSDD
+144 LKRFFANFSDD
-155 IDSELKKRF
+155 IESELKKRF

-187 GYEGAIYRKVAN
+187 GYEGAIYRKVAS
-199 EQTLHLKY
+199 EETLHLKY
-207 DKYLFVGFNLLQ
+207 DKYLFVGFNLIQ
-219 KVERLLFSRLM
+219 KVERVLFSRLM
-230 KEDKA
+230 KEGKA

-242 EYYMPSP
+242 EYYMPTARAQQS
-249 SPLPSGGAPVGGY
+249 A
-262 GIPAIPTQPTCSVGG
+262 SVPNNTASFAA
-277 YGIPAI
+277 YL
-283 PTQPT
+283 T
-288 CSVGAL
+288 
-294 PGGYGIPAIP
+294 
-304 TQPTC
+304 
-309 SVGALPGGALV
+309 
-320 SSAPT
+320 
-325 NLNLADFP
+325 DFP
-333 NELDNTDPDIYA
+333 NELDNTDRDIYA

-373 ENHRYRAG
+373 ENERYKAG

-386 VMCDESILLPLM
+386 VMCDESILLPIM

-430 LYTLGLRKKGTT
+430 LYTLGLRKKGTAF
-442 LNPHYLKKLMA
+442 NPHYLKKLMA
-453 HPYAHHLK
+453 HPYARHLQEVHLKEMNDVHLK

-472 VHQPNSP
+472 VHQEGIAA
-479 SHHLTISTPHHLTT
+479 L
-493 STILHHIATLIKQVG
+493 LHHIATLVKQVG
-508 IATKPEGD
+508 IATKQEGD
-516 PLTQESVFRM
+516 ALTQESVFRM
-526 YTILNRLATLA
+526 FTILNRLAALA

-552 VSQLVSTS
+552 VSQLVGAA

-583 DFDHLLLLSCNE
+583 DFDNVLLLSCNE

-602 NDSSFIPYTIRK
+602 NDSSFIPYSIRK
-614 AHHLTTIDNKVA
+614 AHGLTTIDNKVA
-626 LYSYYF
+626 IYSYYF

-648 TTDNGHTGEMSRF
+648 STDNGHTGEMSRF

-670 QKINH
+670 QKIEH
-675 YTLTAK
+675 YSLTAK
-681 NHPTPLMPKPIQK
+681 NQPTPLMPKAIEK
-694 DEATLSKLQQITRL
+694 DEAAIGKLEEMSKL
-708 SPSALNTYI
+708 SPSAINTYI
-717 RCPLA
+717 RCKLA
-722 FYYQYIAHIQEPH
+722 FYYQYIAHIKEPDS
-735 PDPETIDNRLF
+735 DPETIDNRMF

-755 LIYKDITDRSPLI
+755 LIYKDITDHSPVI

-773 QAYLSNRTL
+773 QAYLSNRKL
-782 LANVVDRAFQAEQC
+782 LASVVDRAFEEEEC
-796 TPNNGLQIINRE
+796 KTNNGLQIINRE
-808 VIIQYITKLLKIDQ
+808 VIIEYITKLLKIDQ

-835 AKVYTTL
+835 AKVYTQL
-842 SFTIPSEGALVGG
+842 SFTIPSG
-855 YGIPAIPTQPTCSV
+855 
-869 GALKGGALVGGYGI
+869 GALKE
-883 PAIPTQPTC
+883 
-892 SVGALKGGALKGGAL
+892 GALKGGAL
-907 VSSAPKTSA
+907 VSSAPDKHYS
-916 PKTSAPKTSAPGKQ
+916 
-930 YNLTIGGII
+930 LTIGGII
-939 DRLDILTDR
+939 DRLDAVTDK
-948 QTGKPRIRVVDYKTG
+948 QTGKRRIRVVDYKTG
-963 NQPSS
+963 NKPSS
-968 PIKNIDEI
+968 AIKSIEEVFDPKNIAS
-976 FDPNNIRTKHSNY
+976 KHSNY
-989 YLQAI
+989 FLQAI

-1000 SRSKRWNP
+1000 SRSKEWN
-1008 AGHPVSPALLFIKQA
+1008 AANDPVSPALLFIKQT
-1023 PATDYDPTLLIDKHP
+1023 ATNDYDPTLCIDKHP

-1052 LKHTLADIYSP
+1052 LKETVADMYSP
-1063 DTPFTPTDDRK
+1063 DAAFTPTDDSK